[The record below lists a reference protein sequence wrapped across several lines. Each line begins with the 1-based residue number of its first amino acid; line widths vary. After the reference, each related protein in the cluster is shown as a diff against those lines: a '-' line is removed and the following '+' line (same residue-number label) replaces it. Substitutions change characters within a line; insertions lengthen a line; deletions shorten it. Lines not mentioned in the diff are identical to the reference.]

1 MKSDLMRRL
10 AAGFTAL
17 ALSVGLALPV
27 FADDAEPLPE
37 EKPTV
42 HITTMDELLQ
52 LARDCS
58 LDTYSTNRTV
68 LLEAD
73 LDLVGQGFAGI
84 PIFNGTFDGQGHTIS
99 NLNLV
104 QDGSVVGFFRYL
116 ESDAVVQDL
125 KLEGRAM
132 PEGSRRS
139 VGSVV
144 GSNAGTVKNCSFVGV
159 SSGVSKVGGIA
170 GENLAGGTIES
181 CSVTGSVYGA
191 HFVGGIVGDNHGV
204 IASCV
209 NKAGV
214 NTQVEQNE
222 IDISSLTMK
231 DLIGTENVADIT
243 DIGGVAGSSAGVV
256 KNCQNLGTVGY
267 QHMGYNVGGIVGS
280 QTGYVTA
287 CTNYGTVYARK
298 EAGGIVGQMEPNS
311 ILEYE
316 KDTLQILGEQ
326 LDELQTLVDH
336 ACDDANA
343 AASDASAQLNVLQS
357 NVTNARTALERLLQT
372 TADNVTLGQTDTTV
386 DLSELKNSL
395 KGNSDAEPT
404 PTPTPEPTPQ
414 ATETPDENVPTP
426 TPTPESAPESATASA
441 PESTS
446 ESAAASAPQS
456 ASESTPESV
465 QEPASEPTAEPA
477 PESDTETPA
486 AESAAES
493 GEERVIHG
501 QPDPQSDEATPS
513 VGIVDP
519 DFSTLGELG
528 GDTSDSDSEN
538 ATPSLGI
545 VDPDFST
552 LGDQSI
558 WNDLGNA
565 LPDSM
570 QVTVPTVEVTD
581 RDAIT
586 ASKNDLSGT
595 LNSVANTIAALNSSG
610 SSNSQ
615 TLINDVRAITKQM
628 NKIGNTLAGAGDNTA
643 DPDDLFSDVSD
654 TDTEQD
660 TTGKVSYCV
669 NHGTVDADIN
679 AGGITG
685 AMARENDLDPEDD
698 YHTAGSDSMNF
709 KLKSRV
715 VIRGCANYGEITGK
729 KQGVGGIVGNM
740 EMGSVLSSWN
750 YGNVTAADA
759 TGVGGIAG
767 TSKAT
772 IRESGAKCRLA
783 GAKQVGGI
791 AGSGYDIDTCR
802 AMVVI
807 DEGTEQLG
815 AIAGTVDDPRS
826 GNITG
831 NTFVDEGVA
840 GLDGVSYAD
849 IAAPLPFDAFAA
861 QENLPGAFKKI
872 TVHFHAKGDC
882 IAEFTLAYGG
892 SLSAEQYPEVP
903 QQDGSWGTWSDV
915 DLTNLTFDAVVEA
928 EYSDKTSVLQ
938 SEQQRDGRALLLVEG
953 SFDSNDKLTL
963 HPCEENPQPGTLESW
978 LLPVQD
984 ELAHT
989 VRYLAPH
996 DPNTLQLWLKT
1007 ADGWQAW
1014 DAQTDGSYLKFT
1026 APADATAFA
1035 VTENPVSGSRL
1046 LIAGIGAVA
1055 AVVLLL
1061 LLRRRRKRKN
1071 KKKA

>member
-1 MKSDLMRRL
+1 MKNSWMRRL
-10 AAGFTAL
+10 AAGFTAI
-17 ALSVGLALPV
+17 ALLVSFALPA
-27 FADDAEPLPE
+27 FAEDAEPLPE
-37 EKPTV
+37 EKPAV
-42 HITTMDELLQ
+42 HITTVDELLQ

-58 LDTYSTNRTV
+58 LDTYSTHRTV
-68 LLEAD
+68 LLDAD

-116 ESDAVVQDL
+116 ESDAVVQNL
-125 KLEGRAM
+125 TLQGRAM
-132 PEGSRRS
+132 PVGSRRTI
-139 VGSVV
+139 GSVA

-159 SSGVSKVGGIA
+159 SSGVSMVGGIV
-170 GENLAGGTIES
+170 GQNLSGGVVDGCT
-181 CSVTGSVYGA
+181 VTGSVYGA
-191 HFVGGIVGDNHGV
+191 HFVGGIAGDNHGV
-204 IASCV
+204 IANCV
-209 NKAGV
+209 NKASV
-214 NTQVEQNE
+214 NTKVEQNE

-326 LDELQTLVDH
+326 LEELQTLVDH

-343 AASDASAQLNVLQS
+343 AASDTSAQLNVLQS
-357 NVTNARTALERLLQT
+357 NVTNARAALERLLQT
-372 TADNVTLGQTDTTV
+372 TADNVTIGQTDTTV
-386 DLSELKNSL
+386 DLGALKDSL
-395 KGNSDAEPT
+395 KG
-404 PTPTPEPTPQ
+404 
-414 ATETPDENVPTP
+414 
-426 TPTPESAPESATASA
+426 
-441 PESTS
+441 
-446 ESAAASAPQS
+446 
-456 ASESTPESV
+456 ESTPSESP
-465 QEPASEPTAEPA
+465 EETPAPEAPASEAPAESPAQAPASEAPAEPA
-477 PESDTETPA
+477 AETPA
-486 AESAAES
+486 AEPAPAEEAPTS
-493 GEERVIHG
+493 EEEARAVHG
-501 QPDPQSDEATPS
+501 QPEPTDSDEATPS

-519 DFSTLGELG
+519 DFSTLG
-528 GDTSDSDSEN
+528 DN
-538 ATPSLGI
+538 N
-545 VDPDFST
+545 
-552 LGDQSI
+552 I
-558 WNDLGNA
+558 WSDLGEA
-565 LPDSM
+565 LPDTM

-581 RDAIT
+581 RDAIN
-586 ASKNDLSGT
+586 ASQSDLSGT

-643 DPDDLFSDVSD
+643 DPDDLYSDISD
-654 TDTEQD
+654 TDTESD
-660 TTGKVSYCV
+660 TTGKVAYCV

-698 YHTAGSDSMNF
+698 YHTTGSDSMNF

-715 VIRGCANYGEITGK
+715 VIRGCANYGEVTGK

-750 YGNVTAADA
+750 YGSITAAGA

-767 TSKAT
+767 SSKAT

-826 GNITG
+826 GDITG

-849 IAAPLPFDAFAA
+849 IAAPLPFDEFAA

-872 TVHFHAKGDC
+872 TVHFNAEGSC
-882 IAEFTLAYGG
+882 VAEFTLDYGG
-892 SLSAEQYPEVP
+892 SLTPDQFPEVP
-903 QQDGSWGTWSDV
+903 QKNGSWGVWADT
-915 DLTNLTFDAVVEA
+915 DLTNLTFDAVIEA
-928 EYSDKTSVLQ
+928 EYNDKTSVLQ
-938 SEQQRDGRALLLVEG
+938 SEQQRDGRAMLLVEG
-953 SFDSNDKLTL
+953 SFDSNDKLKL
-963 HPCEENPQPGTLESW
+963 QPCTENPQPGTLESW

-989 VRYLAPH
+989 VRYLTPH
-996 DPNTLQLWLKT
+996 DPDTMQLWLKT

-1026 APADATAFA
+1026 APADAQAFA
-1035 VTENPVSGSRL
+1035 VTENPVSTGKL
-1046 LIAGIGAVA
+1046 LAAGIAAAVLV
-1055 AVVLLL
+1055 VVLLL
-1061 LLRRRRKRKN
+1061 LRRHRKRKN

>member
-1 MKSDLMRRL
+1 MKNSWMRRL
-10 AAGFTAL
+10 AAGFTAI
-17 ALSVGLALPV
+17 ALLVSFALPV
-27 FADDAEPLPE
+27 FAEDTEPLPE

-42 HITTMDELLQ
+42 HITTVDELLQ
-52 LARDCS
+52 LAKDCS
-58 LDTYSTNRTV
+58 LDTYSTHRTV
-68 LLEAD
+68 LLDAD

-116 ESDAVVQDL
+116 ESDAVVQNL
-125 KLEGRAM
+125 TLQGRAM
-132 PEGSRRS
+132 PVGSRRTI
-139 VGSVV
+139 GSVA

-159 SSGVSKVGGIA
+159 SSGVSMVGGIV
-170 GENLAGGTIES
+170 GQNLSGGVVDGCT
-181 CSVTGSVYGA
+181 VTGSVYGA
-191 HFVGGIVGDNHGV
+191 HYVGGIAGDNHGV
-204 IASCV
+204 IANCV
-209 NKAGV
+209 NKASV
-214 NTQVEQNE
+214 NTKVEQNE
-222 IDISSLTMK
+222 IDISSLTLK

-267 QHMGYNVGGIVGS
+267 QHMCYNVGGIVGS

-326 LDELQTLVDH
+326 LEELQTLVDH

-343 AASDASAQLNVLQS
+343 AASDTSAQLNVLQS
-357 NVTNARTALERLLQT
+357 NVTNARAALERLLQT
-372 TADNVTLGQTDTTV
+372 TADNVTIGQTDTTV
-386 DLSELKNSL
+386 DLGALKDSL
-395 KGNSDAEPT
+395 KG
-404 PTPTPEPTPQ
+404 
-414 ATETPDENVPTP
+414 
-426 TPTPESAPESATASA
+426 ESAPSESPEETPA
-441 PESTS
+441 PE
-446 ESAAASAPQS
+446 AP
-456 ASESTPESV
+456 APEV
-465 QEPASEPTAEPA
+465 PAETAPAEAPAEPA
-477 PESDTETPA
+477 PAEEPTTEPA
-486 AESAAES
+486 PAESSAEEAPS
-493 GEERVIHG
+493 VSEEEARAVHG
-501 QPDPQSDEATPS
+501 QPEPTDSDEATPS
-513 VGIVDP
+513 VGVVDP
-519 DFSTLGELG
+519 G
-528 GDTSDSDSEN
+528 
-538 ATPSLGI
+538 
-545 VDPDFST
+545 FST
-552 LGDQSI
+552 LGDNNI
-558 WNDLGNA
+558 WSDLGEA
-565 LPDSM
+565 LPDTM

-581 RDAIT
+581 RDAIN
-586 ASKNDLSGT
+586 ASQSDLSGT

-643 DPDDLFSDVSD
+643 DPDDLYSDISD
-654 TDTEQD
+654 TDTESD
-660 TTGKVSYCV
+660 TTGKVAYCV

-698 YHTAGSDSMNF
+698 YHTTGSDSMNF

-715 VIRGCANYGEITGK
+715 VIRGCANYGEVTGK

-826 GNITG
+826 GDITG

-840 GLDGVSYAD
+840 GLDDVSYAD
-849 IAAPLPFDAFAA
+849 IAAPLPFDEFAA

-872 TVHFHAKGDC
+872 TVHFNAEGNC
-882 IAEFTLAYGG
+882 VAEFTLDYGG
-892 SLSAEQYPEVP
+892 SLTPDQFPEVP
-903 QQDGSWGTWSDV
+903 QKNGSWGVWADT

-928 EYSDKTSVLQ
+928 EYNDKTSVLQ

-953 SFDSNDKLTL
+953 SFDSNDKLEL
-963 HPCEENPQPGTLESW
+963 QPCAENPQPGTLESW

-989 VRYLAPH
+989 VRYLTPH
-996 DPNTLQLWLKT
+996 DPDTMQLWLKT

-1026 APADATAFA
+1026 APADAQAFA
-1035 VTENPVSGSRL
+1035 VTENPVSTGKL
-1046 LIAGIGAVA
+1046 LAAGIAAAVLV
-1055 AVVLLL
+1055 VVLLL
-1061 LLRRRRKRKN
+1061 LRRHRKRKN

>member
-1 MKSDLMRRL
+1 MKNSWMRRL
-10 AAGFTAL
+10 AAGFTAI
-17 ALSVGLALPV
+17 ALLVSFALPV

-42 HITTMDELLQ
+42 HITTVDELLQ
-52 LARDCS
+52 LAKDCS
-58 LDTYSTNRTV
+58 LDTYSTHRTV
-68 LLEAD
+68 LLDAD

-116 ESDAVVQDL
+116 ESDAVVQNL
-125 KLEGRAM
+125 TLQGRAM
-132 PEGSRRS
+132 PEGSRRT
-139 VGSVV
+139 VGSVA

-159 SSGVSKVGGIA
+159 SSGVSMVGGIV
-170 GENLAGGTIES
+170 GQNLSGGVVDGCT
-181 CSVTGSVYGA
+181 VTGSVYGA
-191 HFVGGIVGDNHGV
+191 HFVGGIAGDNHGV
-204 IASCV
+204 IANCV
-209 NKAGV
+209 NKASV
-214 NTQVEQNE
+214 NTKVEQNE
-222 IDISSLTMK
+222 IDISSLTLK

-326 LDELQTLVDH
+326 LEELQTLVDH

-343 AASDASAQLNVLQS
+343 AASDTSAQLNVLQS
-357 NVTNARTALERLLQT
+357 NVTNARAALERLLQT
-372 TADNVTLGQTDTTV
+372 TADNVTIGQTDTTV
-386 DLSELKNSL
+386 DLGALKDSL
-395 KGNSDAEPT
+395 KG
-404 PTPTPEPTPQ
+404 
-414 ATETPDENVPTP
+414 
-426 TPTPESAPESATASA
+426 ESAPSESPEETPA
-441 PESTS
+441 PET
-446 ESAAASAPQS
+446 
-456 ASESTPESV
+456 
-465 QEPASEPTAEPA
+465 PASEAPAEPA
-477 PESDTETPA
+477 PAETPA
-486 AESAAES
+486 EPAPAEEPTTEPASAESPAEEAPSASEEETRAA
-493 GEERVIHG
+493 HG
-501 QPDPQSDEATPS
+501 QPEPTDSDEATPN

-519 DFSTLGELG
+519 DFSTLG
-528 GDTSDSDSEN
+528 DN
-538 ATPSLGI
+538 N
-545 VDPDFST
+545 
-552 LGDQSI
+552 I
-558 WNDLGNA
+558 WSDLGEA
-565 LPDSM
+565 LPDTM

-581 RDAIT
+581 RDAIN
-586 ASKNDLSGT
+586 ASQSDLSGT

-643 DPDDLFSDVSD
+643 DPDDLYSDISD
-654 TDTEQD
+654 TDTESD
-660 TTGKVSYCV
+660 TTGKVAYCV

-698 YHTAGSDSMNF
+698 YHTTGSDSMNF

-715 VIRGCANYGEITGK
+715 VIRGCANYGEVTGK

-750 YGNVTAADA
+750 YGSVTAADA

-767 TSKAT
+767 SSKAT

-826 GNITG
+826 GDITG

-840 GLDGVSYAD
+840 GLDDVSYAD
-849 IAAPLPFDAFAA
+849 IAAPLPFDEFAA

-872 TVHFHAKGDC
+872 TVHFNAEGNC
-882 IAEFTLAYGG
+882 VEEFTLDYGG
-892 SLSAEQYPEVP
+892 SLTPDQFPEVP
-903 QQDGSWGTWSDV
+903 QKNGSWGVWADT

-928 EYSDKTSVLQ
+928 EYNDKTSVLQ

-953 SFDSNDKLTL
+953 SFDSNDKLEL
-963 HPCEENPQPGTLESW
+963 QPCTENPQPGTLESW

-989 VRYLAPH
+989 VRYLTPH
-996 DPNTLQLWLKT
+996 DPDTMQLWLKT

-1026 APADATAFA
+1026 APADAQAFA
-1035 VTENPVSGSRL
+1035 VTENPVSTGKL
-1046 LIAGIGAVA
+1046 LAAGIAAAVLV
-1055 AVVLLL
+1055 VVLLL
-1061 LLRRRRKRKN
+1061 LRRHRKRKN

>member
-1 MKSDLMRRL
+1 MKNSWMRRL
-10 AAGFTAL
+10 AAGFTAI
-17 ALSVGLALPV
+17 ALLVSFALPV
-27 FADDAEPLPE
+27 FAEDTEPLPE

-42 HITTMDELLQ
+42 HITTVDELLQ
-52 LARDCS
+52 LAKDCS
-58 LDTYSTNRTV
+58 LDTYSTHRTV
-68 LLEAD
+68 LLDAD

-116 ESDAVVQDL
+116 ESDAVVQNL
-125 KLEGRAM
+125 TLQGRAM
-132 PEGSRRS
+132 PVGSRRTI
-139 VGSVV
+139 GSVA

-159 SSGVSKVGGIA
+159 SSGVSMVGGIV
-170 GENLAGGTIES
+170 GQNLSGGVVDGCT
-181 CSVTGSVYGA
+181 VTGSVYGA
-191 HFVGGIVGDNHGV
+191 HFVGGIAGDNHGV
-204 IASCV
+204 IANCV
-209 NKAGV
+209 NKASV
-214 NTQVEQNE
+214 NTKVEQNE
-222 IDISSLTMK
+222 IDISSLTLK

-326 LDELQTLVDH
+326 LEELQTLVDH

-343 AASDASAQLNVLQS
+343 AASDTSAQLNVLQS
-357 NVTNARTALERLLQT
+357 NVTNARAALERLLQT
-372 TADNVTLGQTDTTV
+372 TADNVTIGQTDTTV
-386 DLSELKNSL
+386 DLGALKDSL
-395 KGNSDAEPT
+395 KGEST
-404 PTPTPEPTPQ
+404 PSESTE
-414 ATETPDENVPTP
+414 ETPAPEAPASEAP
-426 TPTPESAPESATASA
+426 AESAPAE
-441 PESTS
+441 
-446 ESAAASAPQS
+446 
-456 ASESTPESV
+456 TP
-465 QEPASEPTAEPA
+465 AEPA
-477 PESDTETPA
+477 PAEEPTTEPA
-486 AESAAES
+486 PAESPAEEVPS
-493 GEERVIHG
+493 ASEEEARAVHG
-501 QPDPQSDEATPS
+501 QPEPTDSDEATPS
-513 VGIVDP
+513 VGV
-519 DFSTLGELG
+519 
-528 GDTSDSDSEN
+528 
-538 ATPSLGI
+538 

-552 LGDQSI
+552 LGDNNI
-558 WNDLGNA
+558 WSDLGEA
-565 LPDSM
+565 LPDTM

-581 RDAIT
+581 RDAIN
-586 ASKNDLSGT
+586 ASQSDLSGT

-643 DPDDLFSDVSD
+643 DPDDLYSDISD
-654 TDTEQD
+654 TDTESD
-660 TTGKVSYCV
+660 TTGKVAYCV

-698 YHTAGSDSMNF
+698 YHTTGSDSMNF

-715 VIRGCANYGEITGK
+715 VIRGCANYGEVTGK
-729 KQGVGGIVGNM
+729 KQGFGGIVGNM

-750 YGNVTAADA
+750 YGSIIAADA
-759 TGVGGIAG
+759 IGVGGIAG
-767 TSKAT
+767 SSKAT

-826 GNITG
+826 GDITG

-840 GLDGVSYAD
+840 GLDDVSYAD
-849 IAAPLPFDAFAA
+849 IAAPLPFDEFAA

-872 TVHFHAKGDC
+872 TVHFTAEGNC
-882 IAEFTLAYGG
+882 VAEFTLDYGG
-892 SLSAEQYPEVP
+892 SLTPDQFPEVP
-903 QQDGSWGTWSDV
+903 QKNGSWGVWTDT

-928 EYSDKTSVLQ
+928 EYNDKTSVLQ

-953 SFDSNDKLTL
+953 SFDSNDKLEL
-963 HPCEENPQPGTLESW
+963 QPCTENPQPGTLESW

-989 VRYLAPH
+989 VRYLTPH
-996 DPNTLQLWLKT
+996 DPDTMQLWLKT

-1026 APADATAFA
+1026 APADAQAFA
-1035 VTENPVSGSRL
+1035 VTETPVSTGKL
-1046 LIAGIGAVA
+1046 LAAGIAAAVLV
-1055 AVVLLL
+1055 VVLLL
-1061 LLRRRRKRKN
+1061 LRRHRKRKN

>member
-1 MKSDLMRRL
+1 MKNSWMRRL
-10 AAGFTAL
+10 AAGFTAI
-17 ALSVGLALPV
+17 ALLVSFALPV

-42 HITTMDELLQ
+42 HITTVDELLQ

-58 LDTYSTNRTV
+58 LDTYSTHRTV
-68 LLEAD
+68 LLDAD

-116 ESDAVVQDL
+116 ESDAVVQNL
-125 KLEGRAM
+125 TLQGRAM
-132 PEGSRRS
+132 PEGSRRTI
-139 VGSVV
+139 GSVA

-159 SSGVSKVGGIA
+159 SSGVSMVGGIV
-170 GENLAGGTIES
+170 GQNLSGGVVDGCT
-181 CSVTGSVYGA
+181 VTGSVYGA
-191 HFVGGIVGDNHGV
+191 HFVGGIAGDNHGV
-204 IASCV
+204 IANCV
-209 NKAGV
+209 NKASV
-214 NTQVEQNE
+214 NTKVEQNE
-222 IDISSLTMK
+222 IDISSLTLK

-326 LDELQTLVDH
+326 LEELQTLVDH

-343 AASDASAQLNVLQS
+343 AASDTSAQLNVLQS
-357 NVTNARTALERLLQT
+357 NVTNARAALERLLQT
-372 TADNVTLGQTDTTV
+372 TADNVTIGQTDTTV
-386 DLSELKNSL
+386 DLGALKDSL
-395 KGNSDAEPT
+395 KG
-404 PTPTPEPTPQ
+404 
-414 ATETPDENVPTP
+414 
-426 TPTPESAPESATASA
+426 ESAP
-441 PESTS
+441 
-446 ESAAASAPQS
+446 
-456 ASESTPESV
+456 SESTEETPAPET
-465 QEPASEPTAEPA
+465 PASEAPAESAPAETPAEPA
-477 PESDTETPA
+477 PAEEPTTEPA
-486 AESAAES
+486 PAESPAEEVPS
-493 GEERVIHG
+493 ASEEETRAVHG
-501 QPDPQSDEATPS
+501 QPEPTDSDEATPS

-519 DFSTLGELG
+519 DFSTLG
-528 GDTSDSDSEN
+528 DN
-538 ATPSLGI
+538 N
-545 VDPDFST
+545 
-552 LGDQSI
+552 I
-558 WNDLGNA
+558 WSDLGEA
-565 LPDSM
+565 LPDTM

-581 RDAIT
+581 RDAIN
-586 ASKNDLSGT
+586 ASQSDLSGT

-643 DPDDLFSDVSD
+643 DPDDLYSDISD
-654 TDTEQD
+654 TDTESD
-660 TTGKVSYCV
+660 TTGKVAYCV

-698 YHTAGSDSMNF
+698 YHTTGSDSMNF

-715 VIRGCANYGEITGK
+715 VIRGCANYGEVTGK

-826 GNITG
+826 GDITG

-840 GLDGVSYAD
+840 GLDDVSYAD
-849 IAAPLPFDAFAA
+849 IAAPLPFDEFAA

-872 TVHFHAKGDC
+872 TVHFNAEGNC
-882 IAEFTLAYGG
+882 VAEFTLDYGG
-892 SLSAEQYPEVP
+892 SLTPDQFPEVP
-903 QQDGSWGTWSDV
+903 QKNGSWGVWTDT
-915 DLTNLTFDAVVEA
+915 DLTNLTFDAVVGA
-928 EYSDKTSVLQ
+928 EYNDKTSVLQ

-953 SFDSNDKLTL
+953 SFDSNDKLEL
-963 HPCEENPQPGTLESW
+963 QPCTENPQPGTLESW

-989 VRYLAPH
+989 VRYLTPH
-996 DPNTLQLWLKT
+996 DPDTMQLWLKT

-1026 APADATAFA
+1026 APADAQAFA
-1035 VTENPVSGSRL
+1035 VTENPVSTGKL
-1046 LIAGIGAVA
+1046 LAAGIAAAVLV
-1055 AVVLLL
+1055 VVLLL
-1061 LLRRRRKRKN
+1061 LRRHRKRKN

>member
-1 MKSDLMRRL
+1 MKNSWMRRL
-10 AAGFTAL
+10 AAGFTAI
-17 ALSVGLALPV
+17 ALLVSFALPV
-27 FADDAEPLPE
+27 FAEDTEPLPE

-42 HITTMDELLQ
+42 HITTVDELLQ
-52 LARDCS
+52 LAKDCS
-58 LDTYSTNRTV
+58 LDTYSTHRTV
-68 LLEAD
+68 LLDAD

-116 ESDAVVQDL
+116 ESDAVVQNL
-125 KLEGRAM
+125 TLQGRAM
-132 PEGSRRS
+132 PVGSRRTI
-139 VGSVV
+139 GSVA

-159 SSGVSKVGGIA
+159 SSGVSMVGGIV
-170 GENLAGGTIES
+170 GQNLSGGVVDGCT
-181 CSVTGSVYGA
+181 VTGSVYGA
-191 HFVGGIVGDNHGV
+191 HFVGGIAGDNHGV
-204 IASCV
+204 IANCV
-209 NKAGV
+209 NKASV
-214 NTQVEQNE
+214 NTKVEQNE
-222 IDISSLTMK
+222 IDISSLTLK

-326 LDELQTLVDH
+326 LEELQTLVDH

-343 AASDASAQLNVLQS
+343 AASDTSAQLNVLQS
-357 NVTNARTALERLLQT
+357 NVTNARAALERLLQT
-372 TADNVTLGQTDTTV
+372 TADNVTIGQTDTTV
-386 DLSELKNSL
+386 DLGALKDSL
-395 KGNSDAEPT
+395 KGEST
-404 PTPTPEPTPQ
+404 PSESTE
-414 ATETPDENVPTP
+414 ETPAPEAPASEAP
-426 TPTPESAPESATASA
+426 AESAPAE
-441 PESTS
+441 
-446 ESAAASAPQS
+446 
-456 ASESTPESV
+456 TP
-465 QEPASEPTAEPA
+465 AEPA
-477 PESDTETPA
+477 PAEEPTTEPA
-486 AESAAES
+486 PAESPAEEVPS
-493 GEERVIHG
+493 ASEEEARAVHG
-501 QPDPQSDEATPS
+501 QPEPTDSDEATPS
-513 VGIVDP
+513 VGV
-519 DFSTLGELG
+519 
-528 GDTSDSDSEN
+528 
-538 ATPSLGI
+538 

-552 LGDQSI
+552 LGDNNI
-558 WNDLGNA
+558 WSDLGEA
-565 LPDSM
+565 LPDTM

-581 RDAIT
+581 RDAIN
-586 ASKNDLSGT
+586 ASQSDLSGT

-643 DPDDLFSDVSD
+643 DPDDLYSDISD
-654 TDTEQD
+654 TDTESD
-660 TTGKVSYCV
+660 TTGKVAYCV

-698 YHTAGSDSMNF
+698 YHTTGSDSMNF

-715 VIRGCANYGEITGK
+715 VIRGCANYGEVTGK
-729 KQGVGGIVGNM
+729 KQGFGGIVGNM

-750 YGNVTAADA
+750 YGSIIAADA
-759 TGVGGIAG
+759 IGVGGIAG
-767 TSKAT
+767 SSKAT

-826 GNITG
+826 GDITG

-840 GLDGVSYAD
+840 GLDDVSYAD
-849 IAAPLPFDAFAA
+849 IAAPLPFDEFAA

-872 TVHFHAKGDC
+872 TVHFTAEGNC
-882 IAEFTLAYGG
+882 VAEFTLDYGG
-892 SLSAEQYPEVP
+892 SLTPDQFPEVP
-903 QQDGSWGTWSDV
+903 QKNGSWGVWTDT

-928 EYSDKTSVLQ
+928 EYNDKTSVLQ

-953 SFDSNDKLTL
+953 SFDSNDKLEL
-963 HPCEENPQPGTLESW
+963 QPCTENPQPGTLESW

-989 VRYLAPH
+989 VRYLTPH
-996 DPNTLQLWLKT
+996 DPDTMQLWLKT

-1026 APADATAFA
+1026 APADAQAFA
-1035 VTENPVSGSRL
+1035 VTENPVSTGKL
-1046 LIAGIGAVA
+1046 LAAGIAAAVLV
-1055 AVVLLL
+1055 VVLLL
-1061 LLRRRRKRKN
+1061 LRRHRKRKN

>member
-1 MKSDLMRRL
+1 MKNSWMRRL
-10 AAGFTAL
+10 AAGFTAI
-17 ALSVGLALPV
+17 ALLVSFALPV
-27 FADDAEPLPE
+27 FAEDAEPLPE

-42 HITTMDELLQ
+42 HITTVDELLQ
-52 LARDCS
+52 LAKDCS
-58 LDTYSTNRTV
+58 LDTYSTHRTV
-68 LLEAD
+68 LLDAD

-116 ESDAVVQDL
+116 ESDAVVQNL
-125 KLEGRAM
+125 TLQGRAM
-132 PEGSRRS
+132 PVGSRRI
-139 VGSVV
+139 VGSVA

-159 SSGVSKVGGIA
+159 SSGVSMVGGIV
-170 GENLAGGTIES
+170 GQNLSGGVVDGCT
-181 CSVTGSVYGA
+181 VTGSVYGA
-191 HFVGGIVGDNHGV
+191 HFVGGIAGDNHGV
-204 IASCV
+204 IANCV
-209 NKAGV
+209 NKASV
-214 NTQVEQNE
+214 NTKVEQNE
-222 IDISSLTMK
+222 IDISSLTLK

-326 LDELQTLVDH
+326 LEELQTLVDH

-343 AASDASAQLNVLQS
+343 AASDTSAQLNVLQS
-357 NVTNARTALERLLQT
+357 NVTNARAALERLLQT
-372 TADNVTLGQTDTTV
+372 TADNVTIGQTDTTV
-386 DLSELKNSL
+386 DLGALKDSL
-395 KGNSDAEPT
+395 KG
-404 PTPTPEPTPQ
+404 
-414 ATETPDENVPTP
+414 
-426 TPTPESAPESATASA
+426 ESAPSESTEETPA
-441 PESTS
+441 PETPA
-446 ESAAASAPQS
+446 ESS
-456 ASESTPESV
+456 ASEEAAETAPAETP
-465 QEPASEPTAEPA
+465 AEPA
-477 PESDTETPA
+477 PAEEPTTEPA
-486 AESAAES
+486 PAESTAEEVPS
-493 GEERVIHG
+493 ASEEETRAVHG
-501 QPDPQSDEATPS
+501 QPEPTDSDEATPS

-519 DFSTLGELG
+519 DFSTLG
-528 GDTSDSDSEN
+528 DN
-538 ATPSLGI
+538 N
-545 VDPDFST
+545 
-552 LGDQSI
+552 I
-558 WNDLGNA
+558 WSDLGEA
-565 LPDSM
+565 LPDTM

-581 RDAIT
+581 RDAIN
-586 ASKNDLSGT
+586 ASQSDLSGT

-643 DPDDLFSDVSD
+643 DPDDLYSDISD
-654 TDTEQD
+654 TDTESD
-660 TTGKVSYCV
+660 TTGKVAYCV

-698 YHTAGSDSMNF
+698 YHTTGSDSMNF

-715 VIRGCANYGEITGK
+715 VIRGCANYGEVTGK

-750 YGNVTAADA
+750 YGSITAADA

-826 GNITG
+826 GDITG

-849 IAAPLPFDAFAA
+849 IAAPLSFDEFAA

-872 TVHFHAKGDC
+872 TVHFNAEGNC
-882 IAEFTLAYGG
+882 VAEFTLDYGG
-892 SLSAEQYPEVP
+892 SLTPDQFPEVP
-903 QQDGSWGTWSDV
+903 QKNGSWGVWTDT

-928 EYSDKTSVLQ
+928 EYNDKTSVLQ

-953 SFDSNDKLTL
+953 SFDSNDKLEL
-963 HPCEENPQPGTLESW
+963 QPCAENPQPGTLESW

-989 VRYLAPH
+989 VRYLTPH
-996 DPNTLQLWLKT
+996 DPDTMQLWLKT

-1026 APADATAFA
+1026 APADAQAFA
-1035 VTENPVSGSRL
+1035 VTENPVSTGKL
-1046 LIAGIGAVA
+1046 LAAGIAAAVLV
-1055 AVVLLL
+1055 VVLLL
-1061 LLRRRRKRKN
+1061 LRRHRKRKN

>member
-1 MKSDLMRRL
+1 MKNSWMRRL
-10 AAGFTAL
+10 AAGFTAI
-17 ALSVGLALPV
+17 ALLVSFALPV
-27 FADDAEPLPE
+27 FAEDAEPLPE

-42 HITTMDELLQ
+42 HITTVDELLQ

-58 LDTYSTNRTV
+58 LDTYSTHRTV
-68 LLEAD
+68 LLDAD

-116 ESDAVVQDL
+116 ESDAVVQNL
-125 KLEGRAM
+125 TLQGRAM
-132 PEGSRRS
+132 PEGSRRTI
-139 VGSVV
+139 GSVA
-144 GSNAGTVKNCSFVGV
+144 GSNAGTVRNCSFVGV
-159 SSGVSKVGGIA
+159 SSGVSMVGGIV
-170 GENLAGGTIES
+170 GQNLSGGVVDGCT
-181 CSVTGSVYGA
+181 VTGSVYGA
-191 HFVGGIVGDNHGV
+191 HFVGGIAGDNHGV
-204 IASCV
+204 IANCV
-209 NKAGV
+209 NKASV
-214 NTQVEQNE
+214 NTKVEQNE
-222 IDISSLTMK
+222 IDISSLTLK

-311 ILEYE
+311 TLEYE

-326 LDELQTLVDH
+326 LEELQTLVDH

-343 AASDASAQLNVLQS
+343 AASDTSAQLNVLQS
-357 NVTNARTALERLLQT
+357 NVTNARAALERLLQT
-372 TADNVTLGQTDTTV
+372 TADNVTIGQTDTTV
-386 DLSELKNSL
+386 DLGALKDSL
-395 KGNSDAEPT
+395 KG
-404 PTPTPEPTPQ
+404 
-414 ATETPDENVPTP
+414 
-426 TPTPESAPESATASA
+426 ESAPEETPA
-441 PESTS
+441 PE
-446 ESAAASAPQS
+446 AP
-456 ASESTPESV
+456 APEAPAETAPAETP
-465 QEPASEPTAEPA
+465 AEPA
-477 PESDTETPA
+477 P
-486 AESAAES
+486 AESPAEEVPS
-493 GEERVIHG
+493 ASEEEARAVHG
-501 QPDPQSDEATPS
+501 QPEPTDSDEATPN

-519 DFSTLGELG
+519 DFSTLG
-528 GDTSDSDSEN
+528 DN
-538 ATPSLGI
+538 N
-545 VDPDFST
+545 
-552 LGDQSI
+552 I
-558 WNDLGNA
+558 WSDLGEA
-565 LPDSM
+565 LPDTM

-581 RDAIT
+581 RDAIN
-586 ASKNDLSGT
+586 ASQSDLSGT

-628 NKIGNTLAGAGDNTA
+628 NKIGNTLAGAGDNAA
-643 DPDDLFSDVSD
+643 DPDDLYSDISD
-654 TDTEQD
+654 TDTESD
-660 TTGKVSYCV
+660 TTGKVAYCV

-698 YHTAGSDSMNF
+698 YHTTGSDSMNF

-715 VIRGCANYGEITGK
+715 VIRGCANYGEVTGK

-759 TGVGGIAG
+759 AGVGGIAG

-826 GNITG
+826 GDITG

-840 GLDGVSYAD
+840 GLDNVSYAD
-849 IAAPLPFDAFAA
+849 IAAPLPFDEFAA

-872 TVHFHAKGDC
+872 TVHFNAEGNC
-882 IAEFTLAYGG
+882 VEEFTLDYGG
-892 SLSAEQYPEVP
+892 SLTPDQFPEVP
-903 QQDGSWGTWSDV
+903 QKNGSWGVWADT

-928 EYSDKTSVLQ
+928 EYNDKTSVLQ

-953 SFDSNDKLTL
+953 SFDSNDKLEL
-963 HPCEENPQPGTLESW
+963 QPCTENPQPGTLESW

-989 VRYLAPH
+989 VRYLTPH
-996 DPNTLQLWLKT
+996 DPDTMQLWLKT

-1026 APADATAFA
+1026 APADAQAFA
-1035 VTENPVSGSRL
+1035 VTENPVSTGKL
-1046 LIAGIGAVA
+1046 LAAGIAAAVLV
-1055 AVVLLL
+1055 VVLLL
-1061 LLRRRRKRKN
+1061 LRRHRKRKN

>member
-1 MKSDLMRRL
+1 MKNSWMRRL
-10 AAGFTAL
+10 AAGFTAI
-17 ALSVGLALPV
+17 ALLVSFALPV
-27 FADDAEPLPE
+27 FAEDAEPLPE

-42 HITTMDELLQ
+42 HITTVDELLQ
-52 LARDCS
+52 LAKDCS
-58 LDTYSTNRTV
+58 LDTYSTHRTV
-68 LLEAD
+68 LLDAD

-116 ESDAVVQDL
+116 ESDAVVQNL
-125 KLEGRAM
+125 TLQGRAM
-132 PEGSRRS
+132 PEGSRRTI
-139 VGSVV
+139 GSVA

-159 SSGVSKVGGIA
+159 SSGVSMVGGIV
-170 GENLAGGTIES
+170 GQNLSGGVVDG

-191 HFVGGIVGDNHGV
+191 HFVGGIAGDNHGV
-204 IASCV
+204 IANCV
-209 NKAGV
+209 NKASV
-214 NTQVEQNE
+214 NTKVEQNE
-222 IDISSLTMK
+222 IDISSLTIK

-326 LDELQTLVDH
+326 LEELQTLVDH

-357 NVTNARTALERLLQT
+357 NVTNARAALEHLLQT
-372 TADNVTLGQTDTTV
+372 TADNVTIGQTDTTV
-386 DLSELKNSL
+386 DLGALKDSL
-395 KGNSDAEPT
+395 KG
-404 PTPTPEPTPQ
+404 
-414 ATETPDENVPTP
+414 
-426 TPTPESAPESATASA
+426 ESAPSESPEETPA
-441 PESTS
+441 PETPA
-446 ESAAASAPQS
+446 ESSA
-456 ASESTPESV
+456 E
-465 QEPASEPTAEPA
+465 EPASEAPAETPAEPA
-477 PESDTETPA
+477 PAEEPTTEPGP
-486 AESAAES
+486 AESPAEEVPS
-493 GEERVIHG
+493 ASEEETRAVHG
-501 QPDPQSDEATPS
+501 QPEPTDSDEATPS

-519 DFSTLGELG
+519 GFSTVGDNNIWSDLGE
-528 GDTSDSDSEN
+528 
-538 ATPSLGI
+538 
-545 VDPDFST
+545 
-552 LGDQSI
+552 
-558 WNDLGNA
+558 A
-565 LPDSM
+565 LPDTM

-581 RDAIT
+581 RDAIN
-586 ASKNDLSGT
+586 ASQSDLSGT

-643 DPDDLFSDVSD
+643 DPDDLYSDISD
-654 TDTEQD
+654 TDTESD
-660 TTGKVSYCV
+660 TTGKVAYCV

-698 YHTAGSDSMNF
+698 YHTTGSDSMNF

-715 VIRGCANYGEITGK
+715 VIRGCANYGEVTGK

-750 YGNVTAADA
+750 YGNITAADA

-783 GAKQVGGI
+783 GAKQIGGI

-826 GNITG
+826 GDITG

-840 GLDGVSYAD
+840 GLDNVSYAD
-849 IAAPLPFDAFAA
+849 IAAPLPFDEFAA
-861 QENLPGAFKKI
+861 QENLPGAFQKI
-872 TVHFHAKGDC
+872 TVHFTAEGNC
-882 IAEFTLAYGG
+882 VAEFTLDYGG
-892 SLSAEQYPEVP
+892 SLTPDQFPEVP
-903 QQDGSWGTWSDV
+903 QQDGRWGVWADT

-928 EYSDKTSVLQ
+928 EYNDKTSVLQ

-953 SFDSNDKLTL
+953 SFDSDDKLEL
-963 HPCEENPQPGTLESW
+963 QPCTENPQPGTLESW

-989 VRYLAPH
+989 VRYLTPH
-996 DPNTLQLWLKT
+996 DPDTMQLWLKT

-1026 APADATAFA
+1026 APADAQAFA
-1035 VTENPVSGSRL
+1035 VTENPVSTGKL
-1046 LIAGIGAVA
+1046 LAAGIAAAVLV
-1055 AVVLLL
+1055 VVLLL
-1061 LLRRRRKRKN
+1061 LRRHRKRKN

>member
-1 MKSDLMRRL
+1 MKNSWMRRL
-10 AAGFTAL
+10 AAGFTAI
-17 ALSVGLALPV
+17 ALLVSFALPV
-27 FADDAEPLPE
+27 FAEDTEPLPE

-42 HITTMDELLQ
+42 HITTVDELLQ
-52 LARDCS
+52 LAKDCS
-58 LDTYSTNRTV
+58 LDTYSTHRTV
-68 LLEAD
+68 LLDAD

-116 ESDAVVQDL
+116 ESDAVVQNL
-125 KLEGRAM
+125 TLQGRAM
-132 PEGSRRS
+132 PEGSRRTI
-139 VGSVV
+139 GSVA

-159 SSGVSKVGGIA
+159 SSGVSMVGGIV
-170 GENLAGGTIES
+170 GQNLSGGVVDGCT
-181 CSVTGSVYGA
+181 VTGSVYGA
-191 HFVGGIVGDNHGV
+191 HYVGGIAGDNHGV
-204 IASCV
+204 IANCV
-209 NKAGV
+209 NKASV
-214 NTQVEQNE
+214 NTKVEQNE
-222 IDISSLTMK
+222 IDISSLTLK

-326 LDELQTLVDH
+326 LEELQTLVDH

-357 NVTNARTALERLLQT
+357 NVTNARAALEHLLQT
-372 TADNVTLGQTDTTV
+372 TADNVTIGQTDTTV
-386 DLSELKNSL
+386 DLGALKDSL
-395 KGNSDAEPT
+395 KG
-404 PTPTPEPTPQ
+404 
-414 ATETPDENVPTP
+414 
-426 TPTPESAPESATASA
+426 ESAPSESPEETPA
-441 PESTS
+441 PETPA
-446 ESAAASAPQS
+446 ESSA
-456 ASESTPESV
+456 E
-465 QEPASEPTAEPA
+465 EPASEAPAETPAEPA
-477 PESDTETPA
+477 PAEEPTTEPGP
-486 AESAAES
+486 AESPAEEVPS
-493 GEERVIHG
+493 ASEEETRAVHG
-501 QPDPQSDEATPS
+501 QPEPTDSDEATPS

-519 DFSTLGELG
+519 GFSTVGDNNIWSDLGE
-528 GDTSDSDSEN
+528 
-538 ATPSLGI
+538 
-545 VDPDFST
+545 
-552 LGDQSI
+552 
-558 WNDLGNA
+558 A
-565 LPDSM
+565 LPDTM

-581 RDAIT
+581 RDAIN
-586 ASKNDLSGT
+586 ASQSDLSGT

-643 DPDDLFSDVSD
+643 DPDDLYSDISD
-654 TDTEQD
+654 TDTESD
-660 TTGKVSYCV
+660 TTGKVAYCV

-698 YHTAGSDSMNF
+698 YHTTGSDSMNF

-715 VIRGCANYGEITGK
+715 VIRGCANYGEVTGK

-750 YGNVTAADA
+750 YGNITAADA

-783 GAKQVGGI
+783 GAKQIGGI

-826 GNITG
+826 GDITG

-840 GLDGVSYAD
+840 GLDNVSYAD
-849 IAAPLPFDAFAA
+849 IAAPLPFDEFAA
-861 QENLPGAFKKI
+861 QENLPGAFQKI
-872 TVHFHAKGDC
+872 TVHFTAEGNC
-882 IAEFTLAYGG
+882 VAEFTLDYGG
-892 SLSAEQYPEVP
+892 SLTPDQFPEVP
-903 QQDGSWGTWSDV
+903 QQDGRWGVWADT

-928 EYSDKTSVLQ
+928 EYNDKTSVLQ

-953 SFDSNDKLTL
+953 SFDSDDKLEL
-963 HPCEENPQPGTLESW
+963 QPCTENPQPGTLESW

-989 VRYLAPH
+989 VRYLTPH
-996 DPNTLQLWLKT
+996 DPDTMQLWLKT

-1026 APADATAFA
+1026 APADAQAFA
-1035 VTENPVSGSRL
+1035 VTENPVSTGKL
-1046 LIAGIGAVA
+1046 LAAGIAAAVLV
-1055 AVVLLL
+1055 VVLLL
-1061 LLRRRRKRKN
+1061 LRRHRKRKN

>member
-1 MKSDLMRRL
+1 MKNSWMRRL
-10 AAGFTAL
+10 AAGITAI
-17 ALSVGLALPV
+17 ALLVSFALPV
-27 FADDAEPLPE
+27 FAEDAEPLPE

-42 HITTMDELLQ
+42 HITTVDELLQ
-52 LARDCS
+52 LAKDCS
-58 LDTYSTNRTV
+58 LDTYSTHRTV
-68 LLEAD
+68 LLDAD

-84 PIFNGTFDGQGHTIS
+84 SIFNGTFDGQGHTIS

-116 ESDAVVQDL
+116 ESDAVVQNL
-125 KLEGRAM
+125 TLQGRAM
-132 PEGSRRS
+132 PEGSRRTI
-139 VGSVV
+139 GSVA

-159 SSGVSKVGGIA
+159 SSGVSMVGGIV
-170 GENLAGGTIES
+170 GQNLSGGVVDGCT
-181 CSVTGSVYGA
+181 VTGSVYGA
-191 HFVGGIVGDNHGV
+191 HFVGGIAGDNHGV
-204 IASCV
+204 IANCV
-209 NKAGV
+209 NKASV
-214 NTQVEQNE
+214 NTKVEQNE
-222 IDISSLTMK
+222 IDISSLTLK

-311 ILEYE
+311 TLEYE

-326 LDELQTLVDH
+326 LEELQTLVDH

-343 AASDASAQLNVLQS
+343 AASDTSAQLNVLQS
-357 NVTNARTALERLLQT
+357 NVTNARAALERLLQT
-372 TADNVTLGQTDTTV
+372 TADNVTIGQTDTTV
-386 DLSELKNSL
+386 DLGALKDSL
-395 KGNSDAEPT
+395 KG
-404 PTPTPEPTPQ
+404 
-414 ATETPDENVPTP
+414 
-426 TPTPESAPESATASA
+426 ESAPSESPEETPA
-441 PESTS
+441 PE
-446 ESAAASAPQS
+446 A
-456 ASESTPESV
+456 
-465 QEPASEPTAEPA
+465 PASEAPAESAPAEAPAEPA
-477 PESDTETPA
+477 PAEEPTTESAP
-486 AESAAES
+486 AESPAEEVPS
-493 GEERVIHG
+493 ASEEETRAVHG
-501 QPDPQSDEATPS
+501 QPEPTDSDEATPS

-519 DFSTLGELG
+519 DFSTLG
-528 GDTSDSDSEN
+528 DN
-538 ATPSLGI
+538 N
-545 VDPDFST
+545 
-552 LGDQSI
+552 I
-558 WNDLGNA
+558 WSDLGEA
-565 LPDSM
+565 LPDTM

-581 RDAIT
+581 RDAIN
-586 ASKNDLSGT
+586 ASQSDLSGT

-628 NKIGNTLAGAGDNTA
+628 NKIGNTLAGAGDNTG
-643 DPDDLFSDVSD
+643 DPDNLYSDISD
-654 TDTEQD
+654 TDTESD
-660 TTGKVSYCV
+660 TTGKVAYCV

-698 YHTAGSDSMNF
+698 YHTTGSDSMNF

-715 VIRGCANYGEITGK
+715 VIRGCANYGEVTGK

-826 GNITG
+826 GDITG

-840 GLDGVSYAD
+840 GLDDVSYAD
-849 IAAPLPFDAFAA
+849 IAAPLPFDEFAA

-872 TVHFHAKGDC
+872 TVHFNAEGNC
-882 IAEFTLAYGG
+882 VEEFTLDYGG
-892 SLSAEQYPEVP
+892 SLTPDQFPEVP
-903 QQDGSWGTWSDV
+903 QKNGSWGVWADT

-928 EYSDKTSVLQ
+928 EYNDKTSVLQ

-953 SFDSNDKLTL
+953 SFDSNDKLEL
-963 HPCEENPQPGTLESW
+963 QPCTENPQPGTLESW

-989 VRYLAPH
+989 VRYLTPH
-996 DPNTLQLWLKT
+996 DPGTMQLWLKT

-1026 APADATAFA
+1026 APADAQAFA
-1035 VTENPVSGSRL
+1035 VTENPVSTGKL
-1046 LIAGIGAVA
+1046 LAAGIAAAVLV
-1055 AVVLLL
+1055 VVLLL
-1061 LLRRRRKRKN
+1061 LRRHRKRKN

>member
-1 MKSDLMRRL
+1 MKNSWMRRL
-10 AAGFTAL
+10 AAGFTAI
-17 ALSVGLALPV
+17 ALLVSFALPV
-27 FADDAEPLPE
+27 FAEDAEPLPE

-42 HITTMDELLQ
+42 HITTVDELLQ
-52 LARDCS
+52 LAKDCS
-58 LDTYSTNRTV
+58 LDTYSTHRTV
-68 LLEAD
+68 LLDAD

-116 ESDAVVQDL
+116 ESDAVVQNL
-125 KLEGRAM
+125 TLQGRAM
-132 PEGSRRS
+132 PEGSRRTI
-139 VGSVV
+139 GSVA

-159 SSGVSKVGGIA
+159 SSGVSMVGGIV
-170 GENLAGGTIES
+170 GQNLSGGVVDGCT
-181 CSVTGSVYGA
+181 VTGSVYGA
-191 HFVGGIVGDNHGV
+191 HYVGGIAGDNHGV
-204 IASCV
+204 IANCV
-209 NKAGV
+209 NKASV
-214 NTQVEQNE
+214 NTKVEQNE
-222 IDISSLTMK
+222 IDISSLTLK

-326 LDELQTLVDH
+326 LEELQTLVDH

-343 AASDASAQLNVLQS
+343 AASDTSAQLNVLQS
-357 NVTNARTALERLLQT
+357 NVTNARAALERLLQT
-372 TADNVTLGQTDTTV
+372 TADNVTIGQTDTTV
-386 DLSELKNSL
+386 DLGALKDSL
-395 KGNSDAEPT
+395 KG
-404 PTPTPEPTPQ
+404 
-414 ATETPDENVPTP
+414 
-426 TPTPESAPESATASA
+426 ESAPSESPEETPA
-441 PESTS
+441 PE
-446 ESAAASAPQS
+446 AP
-456 ASESTPESV
+456 APEV
-465 QEPASEPTAEPA
+465 PAETAPAEAPAEPA
-477 PESDTETPA
+477 PAEEPTTEPA
-486 AESAAES
+486 PAESSAEEAPS
-493 GEERVIHG
+493 VSEEEARAVHG
-501 QPDPQSDEATPS
+501 QPEPTDSDEATPS
-513 VGIVDP
+513 VGVVDP
-519 DFSTLGELG
+519 G
-528 GDTSDSDSEN
+528 
-538 ATPSLGI
+538 
-545 VDPDFST
+545 FST
-552 LGDQSI
+552 LGDNNI
-558 WNDLGNA
+558 WSDLGEA
-565 LPDSM
+565 LPDTM

-581 RDAIT
+581 RDAIN
-586 ASKNDLSGT
+586 ASQSDLSGT

-643 DPDDLFSDVSD
+643 DPDDLYSDISD
-654 TDTEQD
+654 TDTESD
-660 TTGKVSYCV
+660 TTGKVAYCV

-715 VIRGCANYGEITGK
+715 VIRGCANYGEVTGK
-729 KQGVGGIVGNM
+729 KQGFGGIVGNM

-750 YGNVTAADA
+750 YGSVTAADA

-826 GNITG
+826 GDITG

-840 GLDGVSYAD
+840 GLDDVSYAD
-849 IAAPLPFDAFAA
+849 IAAPLPFDEFAT

-872 TVHFHAKGDC
+872 TVHFNAEGNC
-882 IAEFTLAYGG
+882 VEEFTLDYGG
-892 SLSAEQYPEVP
+892 SLTPDQFPEVP
-903 QQDGSWGTWSDV
+903 QKNGSWGVWADT

-928 EYSDKTSVLQ
+928 EYNDKTSVLQ
-938 SEQQRDGRALLLVEG
+938 SEQQRDGRALLMVEG
-953 SFDSNDKLTL
+953 SFDSNDKLEL
-963 HPCEENPQPGTLESW
+963 QPCTENPQPGTLESW

-989 VRYLAPH
+989 VRYLTPH
-996 DPNTLQLWLKT
+996 DPDTMQLWLKT

-1026 APADATAFA
+1026 APADAQAFA
-1035 VTENPVSGSRL
+1035 VTENPVSTGKL
-1046 LIAGIGAVA
+1046 LAAGIAAAVLV
-1055 AVVLLL
+1055 VVLLL
-1061 LLRRRRKRKN
+1061 LRRHRKRKN

>member
-1 MKSDLMRRL
+1 MKNSWMRRL
-10 AAGFTAL
+10 AAGFTAI
-17 ALSVGLALPV
+17 ALLVSFALPV
-27 FADDAEPLPE
+27 FAEDAEPLPE

-42 HITTMDELLQ
+42 HITTVDELLQ
-52 LARDCS
+52 LAKDCS

-68 LLEAD
+68 LLDAD

-125 KLEGRAM
+125 TLQGRAM
-132 PEGSRRS
+132 PEGSRRTI
-139 VGSVV
+139 GSVA

-159 SSGVSKVGGIA
+159 SSGVSMVGGIV
-170 GENLAGGTIES
+170 GQNLSGGVVDGCT
-181 CSVTGSVYGA
+181 VTGSVYGA
-191 HFVGGIVGDNHGV
+191 HFVGGIAGDNHGV
-204 IASCV
+204 IANCV
-209 NKAGV
+209 NKASV
-214 NTQVEQNE
+214 NTKVEQNE
-222 IDISSLTMK
+222 IDISSLTIK

-326 LDELQTLVDH
+326 LEELQTLVDH

-343 AASDASAQLNVLQS
+343 AASDTSAQLNVLQS
-357 NVTNARTALERLLQT
+357 NVTNARAALERLLQT
-372 TADNVTLGQTDTTV
+372 TADNVTIGQTDTTV
-386 DLSELKNSL
+386 DLGALKDSL
-395 KGNSDAEPT
+395 KG
-404 PTPTPEPTPQ
+404 
-414 ATETPDENVPTP
+414 
-426 TPTPESAPESATASA
+426 ESAPSESPEETPA
-441 PESTS
+441 PETPA
-446 ESAAASAPQS
+446 ESS
-456 ASESTPESV
+456 ASEEAAESA
-465 QEPASEPTAEPA
+465 PAEAPAEPA
-477 PESDTETPA
+477 PVEEPTTEPA
-486 AESAAES
+486 PAESPAEENPS
-493 GEERVIHG
+493 ASEEETRAVHG
-501 QPDPQSDEATPS
+501 QPEPTDSDEATPS

-519 DFSTLGELG
+519 DFSTLG
-528 GDTSDSDSEN
+528 DN
-538 ATPSLGI
+538 N
-545 VDPDFST
+545 
-552 LGDQSI
+552 I
-558 WNDLGNA
+558 WSDLGEA
-565 LPDSM
+565 LPDTM

-581 RDAIT
+581 RDAIN
-586 ASKNDLSGT
+586 ASQSDLSGT

-628 NKIGNTLAGAGDNTA
+628 NKIGSTLAGAGDNTA
-643 DPDDLFSDVSD
+643 DPDDLYSDISD
-654 TDTEQD
+654 TDTESD
-660 TTGKVSYCV
+660 TTGKVAYCV
-669 NHGTVDADIN
+669 NHGAVDADIN

-698 YHTAGSDSMNF
+698 YHTTGSDSMNF

-715 VIRGCANYGEITGK
+715 VIRGCANYGEVTGK

-750 YGNVTAADA
+750 YGNITAADA

-826 GNITG
+826 GDITG

-840 GLDGVSYAD
+840 GLDDVSYAD
-849 IAAPLPFDAFAA
+849 IAAPLPFDEFAA

-872 TVHFHAKGDC
+872 TVHFNAEGSC
-882 IAEFTLAYGG
+882 VAEFTLDYGG
-892 SLSAEQYPEVP
+892 SLTPDQFPEVP
-903 QQDGSWGTWSDV
+903 QKNGSWGVWADT

-928 EYSDKTSVLQ
+928 EYNDKTSVLQ

-953 SFDSNDKLTL
+953 SFDSNDKLELQPYT
-963 HPCEENPQPGTLESW
+963 ENPQPGTLESW

-989 VRYLAPH
+989 VRYLTPH
-996 DPNTLQLWLKT
+996 DPDTMQLWLKT

-1026 APADATAFA
+1026 APADAQAFA
-1035 VTENPVSGSRL
+1035 VTENPVNTGKL
-1046 LIAGIGAVA
+1046 LAAGIAAAVLV
-1055 AVVLLL
+1055 VVLLL
-1061 LLRRRRKRKN
+1061 LRRHRKRKN

>member
-1 MKSDLMRRL
+1 MKNSWMRRL

-17 ALSVGLALPV
+17 ALLVSFALPV
-27 FADDAEPLPE
+27 FAEDAEPLPE

-42 HITTMDELLQ
+42 HITTVDELLQ
-52 LARDCS
+52 LAKDCS
-58 LDTYSTNRTV
+58 LDTYSTHRTV
-68 LLEAD
+68 LLDAD

-116 ESDAVVQDL
+116 ESDAVVQNL
-125 KLEGRAM
+125 TLQGRAM
-132 PEGSRRS
+132 PVGSRRTI
-139 VGSVV
+139 GSVA

-159 SSGVSKVGGIA
+159 SSGVSMVGGIA
-170 GENLAGGTIES
+170 GQNLSGGVVDGCT
-181 CSVTGSVYGA
+181 VTGSVYGA
-191 HFVGGIVGDNHGV
+191 HFVGGIAGDNHGV
-204 IASCV
+204 IANCV
-209 NKAGV
+209 NKASV
-214 NTQVEQNE
+214 NTKVEQNE
-222 IDISSLTMK
+222 IDISSLTLK

-326 LDELQTLVDH
+326 LEELQTLVDH

-343 AASDASAQLNVLQS
+343 AASDTSAQLNVLQS
-357 NVTNARTALERLLQT
+357 NVTNARAALERLLQT
-372 TADNVTLGQTDTTV
+372 TADNVTIGQTDTTV
-386 DLSELKNSL
+386 DLGALKDSL
-395 KGNSDAEPT
+395 KG
-404 PTPTPEPTPQ
+404 
-414 ATETPDENVPTP
+414 
-426 TPTPESAPESATASA
+426 ESAPSESPEETPAPETPAESAPA
-441 PESTS
+441 E
-446 ESAAASAPQS
+446 
-456 ASESTPESV
+456 TP
-465 QEPASEPTAEPA
+465 AEPA
-477 PESDTETPA
+477 P
-486 AESAAES
+486 AESPAEENPS
-493 GEERVIHG
+493 ASEEETRAVHG
-501 QPDPQSDEATPS
+501 QPEPTDSDEATPS

-519 DFSTLGELG
+519 DFSTLG
-528 GDTSDSDSEN
+528 DN
-538 ATPSLGI
+538 N
-545 VDPDFST
+545 
-552 LGDQSI
+552 I
-558 WNDLGNA
+558 WSDLGEA
-565 LPDSM
+565 LPDTM

-581 RDAIT
+581 RDAIN
-586 ASKNDLSGT
+586 ASQSDLSGT

-628 NKIGNTLAGAGDNTA
+628 NKIGSTLAGAGDNTA
-643 DPDDLFSDVSD
+643 DPDDLYSDISD
-654 TDTEQD
+654 TDTESD
-660 TTGKVSYCV
+660 TTGKVAYCV

-698 YHTAGSDSMNF
+698 YHTTGSDSMNF

-715 VIRGCANYGEITGK
+715 VIRGCANYGEVTGK

-750 YGNVTAADA
+750 YGNITAADA

-826 GNITG
+826 GDITG

-840 GLDGVSYAD
+840 GLDNVSYAD
-849 IAAPLPFDAFAA
+849 IAAPLPFDEFAA

-872 TVHFHAKGDC
+872 TVHFNAEGSC
-882 IAEFTLAYGG
+882 VAEFTLDYGG
-892 SLSAEQYPEVP
+892 SLTPDQFPEVP
-903 QQDGSWGTWSDV
+903 QKNGSWGVWADT

-928 EYSDKTSVLQ
+928 EYNDKTSVLQ

-953 SFDSNDKLTL
+953 SFDSNDKLEL
-963 HPCEENPQPGTLESW
+963 QPCTENPQPGTLESW

-989 VRYLAPH
+989 VRYLTPH
-996 DPNTLQLWLKT
+996 DPGTMQLWLKT

-1026 APADATAFA
+1026 APADAQAFA
-1035 VTENPVSGSRL
+1035 VTENPVSTGKL
-1046 LIAGIGAVA
+1046 LAAGIAAAVLV
-1055 AVVLLL
+1055 VVLLL
-1061 LLRRRRKRKN
+1061 LRRHRKRKN

>member
-1 MKSDLMRRL
+1 MKNSWMRRL
-10 AAGFTAL
+10 AAGFTAI
-17 ALSVGLALPV
+17 ALLVSFALPV
-27 FADDAEPLPE
+27 FAEDAEPLPE

-42 HITTMDELLQ
+42 HITTVDELLQ
-52 LARDCS
+52 LAKDCS
-58 LDTYSTNRTV
+58 LDTYSTHRTV
-68 LLEAD
+68 LLDAD

-116 ESDAVVQDL
+116 ESDAVVQNL
-125 KLEGRAM
+125 TLQGRAM
-132 PEGSRRS
+132 PEGSRRT
-139 VGSVV
+139 VGSVA

-159 SSGVSKVGGIA
+159 SSGVSMVGGIV
-170 GENLAGGTIES
+170 GQNLSGGVVDGCT
-181 CSVTGSVYGA
+181 VTGSVYGA
-191 HFVGGIVGDNHGV
+191 HFVGGIAGDNHGV
-204 IASCV
+204 IANCV
-209 NKAGV
+209 NKASV
-214 NTQVEQNE
+214 NTKVEQNE
-222 IDISSLTMK
+222 IDISSLTIK

-326 LDELQTLVDH
+326 LEELQTLVDH

-343 AASDASAQLNVLQS
+343 AASDTSAQLNVLQS
-357 NVTNARTALERLLQT
+357 NVTNARAALERLLQT
-372 TADNVTLGQTDTTV
+372 TADNVTIGQTDTTV
-386 DLSELKNSL
+386 DLGALKDSL
-395 KGNSDAEPT
+395 KGESTPSESPEETPAPEAPASEAPAESAPAETPAEPT
-404 PTPTPEPTPQ
+404 PAEEPTTEPAPAESPAEEVPSASEEEARAVHGQPEPT
-414 ATETPDENVPTP
+414 D
-426 TPTPESAPESATASA
+426 
-441 PESTS
+441 
-446 ESAAASAPQS
+446 
-456 ASESTPESV
+456 
-465 QEPASEPTAEPA
+465 
-477 PESDTETPA
+477 
-486 AESAAES
+486 
-493 GEERVIHG
+493 
-501 QPDPQSDEATPS
+501 SDEATPS

-519 DFSTLGELG
+519 DFSTLG
-528 GDTSDSDSEN
+528 DN
-538 ATPSLGI
+538 N
-545 VDPDFST
+545 
-552 LGDQSI
+552 I
-558 WNDLGNA
+558 WSDLGEA
-565 LPDSM
+565 LPDTM

-581 RDAIT
+581 RDAIN
-586 ASKNDLSGT
+586 ASQSDLSGT

-643 DPDDLFSDVSD
+643 DPDDLYSDISD
-654 TDTEQD
+654 TDTESD
-660 TTGKVSYCV
+660 TTGKVAYCV

-698 YHTAGSDSMNF
+698 YHTTGSDSMNF

-715 VIRGCANYGEITGK
+715 VIRGCANYGEVTGK
-729 KQGVGGIVGNM
+729 KQGFGGIVGNM

-750 YGNVTAADA
+750 YGSVTAADA

-826 GNITG
+826 GDITG

-840 GLDGVSYAD
+840 GLDDVSYAD
-849 IAAPLPFDAFAA
+849 IAAPLPFDEFAA

-872 TVHFHAKGDC
+872 TVHFNAEGNC
-882 IAEFTLAYGG
+882 VAEFTLDYGG
-892 SLSAEQYPEVP
+892 SLTPDQFPEVP
-903 QQDGSWGTWSDV
+903 QKNGSWGVWADT

-928 EYSDKTSVLQ
+928 EYNDKTSVLQ

-953 SFDSNDKLTL
+953 SFDSNDKLEL
-963 HPCEENPQPGTLESW
+963 QPCTENPQPGTLESW

-989 VRYLAPH
+989 VRYLTPH
-996 DPNTLQLWLKT
+996 DPDTMQLWLKT

-1026 APADATAFA
+1026 APADAQAFA
-1035 VTENPVSGSRL
+1035 VTENPVSTGKL
-1046 LIAGIGAVA
+1046 LAAGIAAAVLV
-1055 AVVLLL
+1055 VVLLL
-1061 LLRRRRKRKN
+1061 LRRHRKRKN

>member
-1 MKSDLMRRL
+1 MKNSWMRRL
-10 AAGFTAL
+10 AAGFTAI
-17 ALSVGLALPV
+17 ALLVSFALPV
-27 FADDAEPLPE
+27 FAEDAEPLPE

-42 HITTMDELLQ
+42 HITTVDELLQ

-58 LDTYSTNRTV
+58 LDTYSTHRTV
-68 LLEAD
+68 LLDAD

-116 ESDAVVQDL
+116 ESDAVVQNL
-125 KLEGRAM
+125 TLQGRAM
-132 PEGSRRS
+132 PVGSRRTI
-139 VGSVV
+139 GSVA

-159 SSGVSKVGGIA
+159 SSGVSMVGGIV
-170 GENLAGGTIES
+170 GQNLSGGVVDGCT
-181 CSVTGSVYGA
+181 VTGSVYGA
-191 HFVGGIVGDNHGV
+191 HFVGGIAGDNHGV
-204 IASCV
+204 IANCV
-209 NKAGV
+209 NKASV
-214 NTQVEQNE
+214 NTKVEQNE
-222 IDISSLTMK
+222 IDISSLTLK

-326 LDELQTLVDH
+326 LEELQTLVDH

-343 AASDASAQLNVLQS
+343 AASDTSAQLNVLQS
-357 NVTNARTALERLLQT
+357 NVTNARAALERLLQT
-372 TADNVTLGQTDTTV
+372 TADNVTIGQTDTTV
-386 DLSELKNSL
+386 DLGALKDSL
-395 KGNSDAEPT
+395 KGEST
-404 PTPTPEPTPQ
+404 PSESTEEAPAP
-414 ATETPDENVPTP
+414 ETPASEAPA
-426 TPTPESAPESATASA
+426 ESAPAE
-441 PESTS
+441 
-446 ESAAASAPQS
+446 
-456 ASESTPESV
+456 TP
-465 QEPASEPTAEPA
+465 AEPA
-477 PESDTETPA
+477 PAEEPTTEPA
-486 AESAAES
+486 PAESPAEEVPS
-493 GEERVIHG
+493 ASEEEARAVHG
-501 QPDPQSDEATPS
+501 QPEPTDSDEATPS

-519 DFSTLGELG
+519 DFSTLG
-528 GDTSDSDSEN
+528 DN
-538 ATPSLGI
+538 N
-545 VDPDFST
+545 
-552 LGDQSI
+552 I
-558 WNDLGNA
+558 WSDLGEA
-565 LPDSM
+565 LPDTM

-581 RDAIT
+581 RDAIN
-586 ASKNDLSGT
+586 ASQSDLSGT

-628 NKIGNTLAGAGDNTA
+628 NKIGNTLAGAGDSTA
-643 DPDDLFSDVSD
+643 DPDDLYSDISD
-654 TDTEQD
+654 TDTESD
-660 TTGKVSYCV
+660 TTGKVAYCV

-698 YHTAGSDSMNF
+698 YHTTGSDSMNF

-715 VIRGCANYGEITGK
+715 VIRGCANYGEVTGK

-807 DEGTEQLG
+807 DEGAEQLG

-826 GNITG
+826 GDITG

-840 GLDGVSYAD
+840 GLDDVSYAD
-849 IAAPLPFDAFAA
+849 IAAPLPFDEFAA

-872 TVHFHAKGDC
+872 TVHFNAEGNC
-882 IAEFTLAYGG
+882 VAEFTLDYGG
-892 SLSAEQYPEVP
+892 SLTPDQFPEVP
-903 QQDGSWGTWSDV
+903 QKNGSWGVWADT

-928 EYSDKTSVLQ
+928 EYNDKTSVLQ

-953 SFDSNDKLTL
+953 SFDSNDKLEL
-963 HPCEENPQPGTLESW
+963 QPCTENPQPGTLESW

-989 VRYLAPH
+989 VRYLTPH
-996 DPNTLQLWLKT
+996 DPDTMQLWLKT

-1026 APADATAFA
+1026 APADAQAFA
-1035 VTENPVSGSRL
+1035 VTENPVSTGKL
-1046 LIAGIGAVA
+1046 LAAGIAAAVLV
-1055 AVVLLL
+1055 VVLLL
-1061 LLRRRRKRKN
+1061 LRRHRKRKN

>member
-1 MKSDLMRRL
+1 MKNSWMRRL
-10 AAGFTAL
+10 AAGFTAI
-17 ALSVGLALPV
+17 ALLVSFALPV
-27 FADDAEPLPE
+27 FAEDAEPLPE

-42 HITTMDELLQ
+42 HITTVDELLQ
-52 LARDCS
+52 LAKDCS
-58 LDTYSTNRTV
+58 LDTYSTHRTV
-68 LLEAD
+68 LLDAD

-116 ESDAVVQDL
+116 ESDAVVQNL
-125 KLEGRAM
+125 TLQGRAM
-132 PEGSRRS
+132 PVGSRRTI
-139 VGSVV
+139 GSVA

-159 SSGVSKVGGIA
+159 SSGVSMVGGIV
-170 GENLAGGTIES
+170 GQNLSGGVVDGCT
-181 CSVTGSVYGA
+181 VTGSVYGA
-191 HFVGGIVGDNHGV
+191 HYVGGIAGDNHGV
-204 IASCV
+204 IANCV
-209 NKAGV
+209 NKASV
-214 NTQVEQNE
+214 NTKVEQNE
-222 IDISSLTMK
+222 IDISSLTLK

-326 LDELQTLVDH
+326 LEELQTLVDH

-343 AASDASAQLNVLQS
+343 AASDTSAQLNVLQS
-357 NVTNARTALERLLQT
+357 NVTNARAALERLLQT
-372 TADNVTLGQTDTTV
+372 TADNVTIGQTDTTV
-386 DLSELKNSL
+386 DLGALKDSL
-395 KGNSDAEPT
+395 KG
-404 PTPTPEPTPQ
+404 
-414 ATETPDENVPTP
+414 
-426 TPTPESAPESATASA
+426 ESAPSESPEETPA
-441 PESTS
+441 PE
-446 ESAAASAPQS
+446 AP
-456 ASESTPESV
+456 APEV
-465 QEPASEPTAEPA
+465 PAETAPAEAPAEPA
-477 PESDTETPA
+477 PAEEPTTEPA
-486 AESAAES
+486 PAESSAEEAPS
-493 GEERVIHG
+493 VSEEEARAVHG
-501 QPDPQSDEATPS
+501 QPEPTDSDEATPS
-513 VGIVDP
+513 VGVVDP
-519 DFSTLGELG
+519 G
-528 GDTSDSDSEN
+528 
-538 ATPSLGI
+538 
-545 VDPDFST
+545 FST
-552 LGDQSI
+552 LGDNNI
-558 WNDLGNA
+558 WSDLGEA
-565 LPDSM
+565 LPDTM

-581 RDAIT
+581 RDAIN
-586 ASKNDLSGT
+586 ASQSDLSGT

-643 DPDDLFSDVSD
+643 DPDDLYSDISD
-654 TDTEQD
+654 TDTESD
-660 TTGKVSYCV
+660 TTGKVAYCV

-698 YHTAGSDSMNF
+698 YHTTGSDSMNF

-715 VIRGCANYGEITGK
+715 VIRGCANYGEVTGK

-826 GNITG
+826 GDITG

-840 GLDGVSYAD
+840 GLDDVSYAD
-849 IAAPLPFDAFAA
+849 IAAPLPFDEFAA

-872 TVHFHAKGDC
+872 TVHFNAEGNC
-882 IAEFTLAYGG
+882 VAEFTLDYGG
-892 SLSAEQYPEVP
+892 SLTPDQFPEVP
-903 QQDGSWGTWSDV
+903 QKNGSWGVWADT

-928 EYSDKTSVLQ
+928 EYNDKTSVLQ

-953 SFDSNDKLTL
+953 SFDSNDKLEL
-963 HPCEENPQPGTLESW
+963 QPCAENPQPGTLESW

-989 VRYLAPH
+989 VRYLTPH
-996 DPNTLQLWLKT
+996 DPDTMQLWLKT

-1026 APADATAFA
+1026 APADAQAFA
-1035 VTENPVSGSRL
+1035 VTENPVSTGKL
-1046 LIAGIGAVA
+1046 LAAGIAAAVLV
-1055 AVVLLL
+1055 VVLLL
-1061 LLRRRRKRKN
+1061 LRRHRKRKN

>member
-1 MKSDLMRRL
+1 MKNSWMRRL
-10 AAGFTAL
+10 AAGFTAI
-17 ALSVGLALPV
+17 ALLVSFALPV
-27 FADDAEPLPE
+27 FAEDTEPLPE

-42 HITTMDELLQ
+42 HITTVDELLQ
-52 LARDCS
+52 LAKDCS
-58 LDTYSTNRTV
+58 LDTYSTHRTI
-68 LLEAD
+68 LLDAD

-104 QDGSVVGFFRYL
+104 QNGSVVGFFRYL
-116 ESDAVVQDL
+116 ESDAVVQNL
-125 KLEGRAM
+125 TLQGRAM
-132 PEGSRRS
+132 PEGSRRTI
-139 VGSVV
+139 GSVA

-159 SSGVSKVGGIA
+159 SSGVSMVGGIV
-170 GENLAGGTIES
+170 GQNLSGGVVDGCT
-181 CSVTGSVYGA
+181 VTGSVYGA
-191 HFVGGIVGDNHGV
+191 HFVGGIAGDNHGV
-204 IASCV
+204 IANCV
-209 NKAGV
+209 NKASV
-214 NTQVEQNE
+214 NTKVEQNE
-222 IDISSLTMK
+222 IDISSLTLK

-326 LDELQTLVDH
+326 LEELQTLVDH

-343 AASDASAQLNVLQS
+343 AASDTSAQLNVLQS
-357 NVTNARTALERLLQT
+357 NVTNARAALERLLQT
-372 TADNVTLGQTDTTV
+372 TADNVTIGQTDTTV
-386 DLSELKNSL
+386 DLGQLKDSL
-395 KGNSDAEPT
+395 KGEST
-404 PTPTPEPTPQ
+404 PSESPE
-414 ATETPDENVPTP
+414 ETPAPEAPAP
-426 TPTPESAPESATASA
+426 EAPAESAPAE
-441 PESTS
+441 
-446 ESAAASAPQS
+446 
-456 ASESTPESV
+456 TP
-465 QEPASEPTAEPA
+465 AEPA
-477 PESDTETPA
+477 PAEAPA
-486 AESAAES
+486 EEPAPAESPAEEAPS
-493 GEERVIHG
+493 ASEEEARAVHG
-501 QPDPQSDEATPS
+501 QPEPTDSDEATPS

-519 DFSTLGELG
+519 DFSTLG
-528 GDTSDSDSEN
+528 DN
-538 ATPSLGI
+538 N
-545 VDPDFST
+545 
-552 LGDQSI
+552 I
-558 WNDLGNA
+558 WSDLGEA
-565 LPDSM
+565 LPDTM

-581 RDAIT
+581 RDAIN
-586 ASKNDLSGT
+586 ASQSDLSGT

-643 DPDDLFSDVSD
+643 DPDDLYSDISD
-654 TDTEQD
+654 TDTESD
-660 TTGKVSYCV
+660 TTGKVAYCV

-698 YHTAGSDSMNF
+698 YHTTGSDSMNF

-715 VIRGCANYGEITGK
+715 VIRGCANYGEVTGK
-729 KQGVGGIVGNM
+729 KQGFGGIVGNM

-750 YGNVTAADA
+750 YGNITAADA

-826 GNITG
+826 GDITG

-840 GLDGVSYAD
+840 GLDNVSYAD
-849 IAAPLPFDAFAA
+849 IAAPLPFDEFAA

-872 TVHFHAKGDC
+872 TVHFNAEGNC
-882 IAEFTLAYGG
+882 VEEFTLDYGG
-892 SLSAEQYPEVP
+892 SLTPDQFPEVP
-903 QQDGSWGTWSDV
+903 QKNGSWGVWADT

-928 EYSDKTSVLQ
+928 EYNDKTSVLQ

-953 SFDSNDKLTL
+953 SFDSNDKLEL
-963 HPCEENPQPGTLESW
+963 QPCTENPQPGTLESW

-989 VRYLAPH
+989 VRYLTPH
-996 DPNTLQLWLKT
+996 DPDTMQLWLKT

-1026 APADATAFA
+1026 APADAQAFA
-1035 VTENPVSGSRL
+1035 VTENPVSTGKL
-1046 LIAGIGAVA
+1046 LAAGIAAAVLV
-1055 AVVLLL
+1055 VVLLL
-1061 LLRRRRKRKN
+1061 LRRHRKRKN

>member
-1 MKSDLMRRL
+1 MKNDLMRRL

-17 ALSVGLALPV
+17 ALLAGFAMPV
-27 FADDAEPLPE
+27 FADDTEPLPE
-37 EKPTV
+37 QKPTV
-42 HITTMDELLQ
+42 HITTVDELLQ
-52 LARDCS
+52 LAKDCS

-132 PEGSRRS
+132 PEGSRHT

-144 GSNAGTVKNCSFVGV
+144 GSNAGKVKNCSFVGV
-159 SSGVSKVGGIA
+159 SSGASKVGGIA
-170 GENLAGGTIES
+170 GENLAGGTVES

-214 NTQVEQNE
+214 NTKVEQNE

-311 ILEYE
+311 ILEYQ

-326 LDELQTLVDH
+326 LEELQTLVDH

-343 AASDASAQLNVLQS
+343 AANDTSARLNNLQS
-357 NVTNARTALERLLQT
+357 NVTNARAALERLLQT
-372 TADNVTLGQTDTTV
+372 TADNVTLGTTDTTV

-395 KGNSDAEPT
+395 KG
-404 PTPTPEPTPQ
+404 
-414 ATETPDENVPTP
+414 
-426 TPTPESAPESATASA
+426 ESAP
-441 PESTS
+441 
-446 ESAAASAPQS
+446 
-456 ASESTPESV
+456 SESTEETPAPETPA
-465 QEPASEPTAEPA
+465 QAPASEA
-477 PESDTETPA
+477 P
-486 AESAAES
+486 AESAAEAPAEPAPAGTAPAEAS
-493 GEERVIHG
+493 AEEADPAESPAEEAPTSEEETRAVHG
-501 QPDPQSDEATPS
+501 QPEPADSGEATP
-513 VGIVDP
+513 
-519 DFSTLGELG
+519 
-528 GDTSDSDSEN
+528 N
-538 ATPSLGI
+538 QGI

-586 ASKNDLSGT
+586 AGKNDLSGT
-595 LNSVANTIAALNSSG
+595 LNSVADTIAALNSSG

-643 DPDDLFSDVSD
+643 DPDDLFSDISD

-669 NHGTVDADIN
+669 NQGTVDADIN

-759 TGVGGIAG
+759 TCVGGIAG
-767 TSKAT
+767 ASSAT

-791 AGSGYDIDTCR
+791 AGSGYDIETCR

-872 TVHFHAKGDC
+872 TVHFNAEGNC
-882 IAEFTLAYGG
+882 VAEFALDYGG
-892 SLSAEQYPEVP
+892 SLTPDQFPEVP

-953 SFDSNDKLTL
+953 SFDSDDKLTL
-963 HPCEENPQPGTLESW
+963 QPCEENPQPGTLESW

-984 ELAHT
+984 DLAHT

-996 DPNTLQLWLKT
+996 DPDTLQLWLKT

-1026 APADATAFA
+1026 APADAQAFA
-1035 VTENPVSGSRL
+1035 VTENPVSGNRL
-1046 LIAGIGAVA
+1046 LIAGIGAAA

-1061 LLRRRRKRKN
+1061 LLRRHRKRKN

>member
-1 MKSDLMRRL
+1 MKNSWMRRL
-10 AAGFTAL
+10 AAGFTAI
-17 ALSVGLALPV
+17 ALLVSFALPV
-27 FADDAEPLPE
+27 FAEDTEPLPE

-42 HITTMDELLQ
+42 HITTVDELLQ
-52 LARDCS
+52 LAKDCS
-58 LDTYSTNRTV
+58 LDTYSTHRTV
-68 LLEAD
+68 LLDAD

-116 ESDAVVQDL
+116 ESDAVVQNL
-125 KLEGRAM
+125 TLQGRAM
-132 PEGSRRS
+132 PVGSRRTI
-139 VGSVV
+139 GSVA
-144 GSNAGTVKNCSFVGV
+144 GSNTGTVKNCSFVGV
-159 SSGVSKVGGIA
+159 SSGVSMVGGIV
-170 GENLAGGTIES
+170 GQNLSGGVVDGCT
-181 CSVTGSVYGA
+181 VTGSVYGA
-191 HFVGGIVGDNHGV
+191 HYVGGIAGDNHGV
-204 IASCV
+204 IANCV
-209 NKAGV
+209 NKASV
-214 NTQVEQNE
+214 NTKVEQNE
-222 IDISSLTMK
+222 IDISSLTLK

-326 LDELQTLVDH
+326 LEELQTLVDH

-343 AASDASAQLNVLQS
+343 AASDTSAQLNVLQS
-357 NVTNARTALERLLQT
+357 NVTNARAALERLLQT
-372 TADNVTLGQTDTTV
+372 TADNVTIGQTDTTV
-386 DLSELKNSL
+386 DLGALKDSL
-395 KGNSDAEPT
+395 KG
-404 PTPTPEPTPQ
+404 
-414 ATETPDENVPTP
+414 
-426 TPTPESAPESATASA
+426 ESAPSESPEETPA
-441 PESTS
+441 PE
-446 ESAAASAPQS
+446 AP
-456 ASESTPESV
+456 APEV
-465 QEPASEPTAEPA
+465 PAETAPAEAPAEPA
-477 PESDTETPA
+477 PAEEPTTEPA
-486 AESAAES
+486 PAESSAEEAPS
-493 GEERVIHG
+493 VSEEEARAVHG
-501 QPDPQSDEATPS
+501 QPEPTDSDEATPS

-519 DFSTLGELG
+519 DFSTLG
-528 GDTSDSDSEN
+528 DN
-538 ATPSLGI
+538 N
-545 VDPDFST
+545 
-552 LGDQSI
+552 I
-558 WNDLGNA
+558 WSDLGEA
-565 LPDSM
+565 LPDTM

-581 RDAIT
+581 RDAIN
-586 ASKNDLSGT
+586 ASQSDLSGT

-643 DPDDLFSDVSD
+643 DPDDLYSDISD
-654 TDTEQD
+654 TDTESD
-660 TTGKVSYCV
+660 TTGKVAYCV

-698 YHTAGSDSMNF
+698 YHTTGSDSMNF

-715 VIRGCANYGEITGK
+715 VIRGCANYGEVTGK

-826 GNITG
+826 GDITG

-840 GLDGVSYAD
+840 GLDDVSYAD
-849 IAAPLPFDAFAA
+849 IAAPLPFDEFAA

-872 TVHFHAKGDC
+872 TVHFNAEGNC
-882 IAEFTLAYGG
+882 VAEFTLDYGG
-892 SLSAEQYPEVP
+892 SLTPDQFPEVP
-903 QQDGSWGTWSDV
+903 QKNGSWGVWADT

-928 EYSDKTSVLQ
+928 EYNDKTSVLQ

-953 SFDSNDKLTL
+953 SFDSNDKLEL
-963 HPCEENPQPGTLESW
+963 QPCAENPQPGTLESW

-989 VRYLAPH
+989 VRYLTPH
-996 DPNTLQLWLKT
+996 DPDTMQLWLKT

-1026 APADATAFA
+1026 APADAQAFA
-1035 VTENPVSGSRL
+1035 VTENPVSTGKL
-1046 LIAGIGAVA
+1046 LAAGIAAAVLV
-1055 AVVLLL
+1055 VVLLL
-1061 LLRRRRKRKN
+1061 LRRHRKRKN

>member
-1 MKSDLMRRL
+1 MKNSWMRRL
-10 AAGFTAL
+10 AAGFTAI
-17 ALSVGLALPV
+17 ALLVSFALPV
-27 FADDAEPLPE
+27 FAEDAEPLPE

-42 HITTMDELLQ
+42 HITTVDELLQ
-52 LARDCS
+52 LAKDCS
-58 LDTYSTNRTV
+58 LDTYSTHRTV
-68 LLEAD
+68 LLDAD

-84 PIFNGTFDGQGHTIS
+84 AIFNGTFDGQGHTIS

-116 ESDAVVQDL
+116 ESDAVVQNL
-125 KLEGRAM
+125 TLQGRAM
-132 PEGSRRS
+132 PVGSRRTI
-139 VGSVV
+139 GSVA

-159 SSGVSKVGGIA
+159 SSGVSMVGGIV
-170 GENLAGGTIES
+170 GQNLSGGVVDGCT
-181 CSVTGSVYGA
+181 VTGSVYGA
-191 HFVGGIVGDNHGV
+191 HFVGGIAGDNHGV
-204 IASCV
+204 IANCV
-209 NKAGV
+209 NKASV
-214 NTQVEQNE
+214 NTKVEQNE
-222 IDISSLTMK
+222 IDISSLTLK

-326 LDELQTLVDH
+326 LEELQTLVDH

-343 AASDASAQLNVLQS
+343 AASDTSAQLNVLQS
-357 NVTNARTALERLLQT
+357 NVTNARAALERLLQT
-372 TADNVTLGQTDTTV
+372 TADNVTIGQTDTTV
-386 DLSELKNSL
+386 DLGALKDSL
-395 KGNSDAEPT
+395 KGEST
-404 PTPTPEPTPQ
+404 PSESTE
-414 ATETPDENVPTP
+414 ETPAPETP
-426 TPTPESAPESATASA
+426 ASEAPAESAPAE
-441 PESTS
+441 
-446 ESAAASAPQS
+446 
-456 ASESTPESV
+456 TP
-465 QEPASEPTAEPA
+465 AEPA
-477 PESDTETPA
+477 PAEEPTTEPA
-486 AESAAES
+486 PAESSAEEVPS
-493 GEERVIHG
+493 ASKEEARAVHG
-501 QPDPQSDEATPS
+501 QPEPTDSDEATPS

-519 DFSTLGELG
+519 DFSTLG
-528 GDTSDSDSEN
+528 DN
-538 ATPSLGI
+538 N
-545 VDPDFST
+545 
-552 LGDQSI
+552 I
-558 WNDLGNA
+558 WSDLGEA
-565 LPDSM
+565 LPDTM

-581 RDAIT
+581 RDAIN
-586 ASKNDLSGT
+586 ASQSDLSGT

-643 DPDDLFSDVSD
+643 DPDDLYSDISD
-654 TDTEQD
+654 TDTESD
-660 TTGKVSYCV
+660 TTGKVAYCV

-698 YHTAGSDSMNF
+698 YHTTGSDSMNF

-715 VIRGCANYGEITGK
+715 VIRGCANYGEVTGK

-826 GNITG
+826 GDITG

-840 GLDGVSYAD
+840 GLDDVSYAD
-849 IAAPLPFDAFAA
+849 IAAPLPFDEFAA

-872 TVHFHAKGDC
+872 TVHFNAEGNC
-882 IAEFTLAYGG
+882 VAEFTLDYGG
-892 SLSAEQYPEVP
+892 SLTPDQFPEVP
-903 QQDGSWGTWSDV
+903 QKNGSWGVWADT

-928 EYSDKTSVLQ
+928 EYNDKTSVLQ

-953 SFDSNDKLTL
+953 SFDSNDKLEL
-963 HPCEENPQPGTLESW
+963 QPCTENPQPGTLESW

-989 VRYLAPH
+989 VRYLTPH
-996 DPNTLQLWLKT
+996 DPDTMQLWLKT

-1026 APADATAFA
+1026 APADAQAFA
-1035 VTENPVSGSRL
+1035 VTENPVSTGKL
-1046 LIAGIGAVA
+1046 LAAGIAAAVLV
-1055 AVVLLL
+1055 VVLLL
-1061 LLRRRRKRKN
+1061 LRRHRKRKN

>member
-1 MKSDLMRRL
+1 MKNSWMRRL
-10 AAGFTAL
+10 AAGFTAI
-17 ALSVGLALPV
+17 ALLVSFALPV
-27 FADDAEPLPE
+27 FAEDAEPLPE

-42 HITTMDELLQ
+42 HITTVDELLQ
-52 LARDCS
+52 LAKDCS
-58 LDTYSTNRTV
+58 LDTYSTHRTV
-68 LLEAD
+68 LLDAD

-84 PIFNGTFDGQGHTIS
+84 SIFNGTFDGQGHTIS

-116 ESDAVVQDL
+116 ESDAVVQNL
-125 KLEGRAM
+125 TLQGRAM
-132 PEGSRRS
+132 PEGSRRTI
-139 VGSVV
+139 GSVA

-159 SSGVSKVGGIA
+159 SSGVSMVGGIV
-170 GENLAGGTIES
+170 GQNLSGGVVDGCT
-181 CSVTGSVYGA
+181 VTGSVYGA
-191 HFVGGIVGDNHGV
+191 HFVGGIAGDNHGV
-204 IASCV
+204 IANCV
-209 NKAGV
+209 NKASV
-214 NTQVEQNE
+214 NTKVEQNE
-222 IDISSLTMK
+222 IDISSLTLK

-311 ILEYE
+311 TLEYE

-326 LDELQTLVDH
+326 LEELQTLVDH

-357 NVTNARTALERLLQT
+357 NVTNARAALERLLQT
-372 TADNVTLGQTDTTV
+372 TADNVTIGQTDTTV
-386 DLSELKNSL
+386 DLGALKDSL
-395 KGNSDAEPT
+395 KG
-404 PTPTPEPTPQ
+404 
-414 ATETPDENVPTP
+414 
-426 TPTPESAPESATASA
+426 ESAPSESPEETPA
-441 PESTS
+441 PE
-446 ESAAASAPQS
+446 A
-456 ASESTPESV
+456 
-465 QEPASEPTAEPA
+465 PASEAPAESAPAEAPAEPA
-477 PESDTETPA
+477 PAEEPTTESAP
-486 AESAAES
+486 AESPAEEVPS
-493 GEERVIHG
+493 ASEEETRAVHG
-501 QPDPQSDEATPS
+501 QPEPTDSDEATPS

-519 DFSTLGELG
+519 DFSTLG
-528 GDTSDSDSEN
+528 DN
-538 ATPSLGI
+538 N
-545 VDPDFST
+545 
-552 LGDQSI
+552 I
-558 WNDLGNA
+558 WSDLGEA
-565 LPDSM
+565 LPDTM

-581 RDAIT
+581 RDAIN
-586 ASKNDLSGT
+586 ASQSDLSGT

-628 NKIGNTLAGAGDNTA
+628 NKIGNTLAGAGDNTG
-643 DPDDLFSDVSD
+643 DPDNLYSDISD
-654 TDTEQD
+654 TDTESD
-660 TTGKVSYCV
+660 TTGKVAYCV

-698 YHTAGSDSMNF
+698 YHTTGSDSMNF

-715 VIRGCANYGEITGK
+715 VIRGCANYGEVTGK

-826 GNITG
+826 GDITG

-840 GLDGVSYAD
+840 GLDDVSYAD
-849 IAAPLPFDAFAA
+849 IAAPLPFDEFAA

-872 TVHFHAKGDC
+872 TVHFNAEGNC
-882 IAEFTLAYGG
+882 VEEFTLDYGG
-892 SLSAEQYPEVP
+892 SLTPDQFPEVP
-903 QQDGSWGTWSDV
+903 QKNGSWGVWADT

-928 EYSDKTSVLQ
+928 EYNDKTSVLQ

-953 SFDSNDKLTL
+953 SFDSNDKLEL
-963 HPCEENPQPGTLESW
+963 QPCTENPQPGTLESW

-989 VRYLAPH
+989 VRYLTPH
-996 DPNTLQLWLKT
+996 DPGTMQLWLKT

-1026 APADATAFA
+1026 APADAQAFA
-1035 VTENPVSGSRL
+1035 VTENPVSTGKL
-1046 LIAGIGAVA
+1046 LAAGIAAAVLV
-1055 AVVLLL
+1055 VVLLL
-1061 LLRRRRKRKN
+1061 LRRHRKRKN

>member
-1 MKSDLMRRL
+1 MKNSWMRRL
-10 AAGFTAL
+10 AAGFTAI
-17 ALSVGLALPV
+17 ALLVSFALPV
-27 FADDAEPLPE
+27 FADDTEPLPE

-42 HITTMDELLQ
+42 HITTVDELLQ
-52 LARDCS
+52 LAKDCS
-58 LDTYSTNRTV
+58 LDTYSTHRTV
-68 LLEAD
+68 LLDAD

-116 ESDAVVQDL
+116 ESDAVVQNL
-125 KLEGRAM
+125 TLQGRAM
-132 PEGSRRS
+132 PEGSRRT
-139 VGSVV
+139 VGSVA

-159 SSGVSKVGGIA
+159 SSGVSMVGGIV
-170 GENLAGGTIES
+170 GQNLSGGVVDGCT
-181 CSVTGSVYGA
+181 VTGSVYGA
-191 HFVGGIVGDNHGV
+191 HFVGGIAGDNHGV
-204 IASCV
+204 IANCV
-209 NKAGV
+209 NKASV
-214 NTQVEQNE
+214 NTKVEQNE
-222 IDISSLTMK
+222 IDISSLTLK

-326 LDELQTLVDH
+326 LEELQTLVDH

-357 NVTNARTALERLLQT
+357 NVTNARAALERLLQT
-372 TADNVTLGQTDTTV
+372 TADNVTIGQTDTTV
-386 DLSELKNSL
+386 DLGALKDSL
-395 KGNSDAEPT
+395 KG
-404 PTPTPEPTPQ
+404 
-414 ATETPDENVPTP
+414 
-426 TPTPESAPESATASA
+426 
-441 PESTS
+441 EST
-446 ESAAASAPQS
+446 P
-456 ASESTPESV
+456 SESTEEAPAPETPAEAPVSEPPAETAPAEAPAE
-465 QEPASEPTAEPA
+465 EPAPAAEPA
-477 PESDTETPA
+477 PAEEPTTEPA
-486 AESAAES
+486 PAESPAEEAPS
-493 GEERVIHG
+493 ASEEETRAVHG
-501 QPDPQSDEATPS
+501 QPEPTDSGEATPS
-513 VGIVDP
+513 VGVVDP
-519 DFSTLGELG
+519 GFSTVGDNNIWSDLGE
-528 GDTSDSDSEN
+528 
-538 ATPSLGI
+538 
-545 VDPDFST
+545 
-552 LGDQSI
+552 
-558 WNDLGNA
+558 A
-565 LPDSM
+565 LPDTM

-581 RDAIT
+581 RDAIN
-586 ASKNDLSGT
+586 ASQSDLSGT

-643 DPDDLFSDVSD
+643 DPDDLYSDISD
-654 TDTEQD
+654 TDTESD
-660 TTGKVSYCV
+660 TTGKVAYCV

-698 YHTAGSDSMNF
+698 YHTTGSDSMNF

-715 VIRGCANYGEITGK
+715 VIRGCANYGEVTGK
-729 KQGVGGIVGNM
+729 KQGFGGIVGNM

-802 AMVVI
+802 AMVII

-826 GNITG
+826 GDITG

-840 GLDGVSYAD
+840 GLDNVSYAD
-849 IAAPLPFDAFAA
+849 IAAPLPFDEFAA
-861 QENLPGAFKKI
+861 QENLPGAFQKI
-872 TVHFHAKGDC
+872 TVHFNAEGNC
-882 IAEFTLAYGG
+882 VAEFTLDYGG
-892 SLSAEQYPEVP
+892 SLTSDQFPEVP
-903 QQDGSWGTWSDV
+903 QKNGSWGVWADT
-915 DLTNLTFDAVVEA
+915 DLTYLTFDAVVEA
-928 EYSDKTSVLQ
+928 EYNDKTSVLQ

-953 SFDSNDKLTL
+953 SFDSNDKLEL
-963 HPCEENPQPGTLESW
+963 QPCAENPQPGTLESW

-989 VRYLAPH
+989 VRYLTPH
-996 DPNTLQLWLKT
+996 DPDTMQLWLKT

-1026 APADATAFA
+1026 APADAQAFA
-1035 VTENPVSGSRL
+1035 VTENPVSTGKL
-1046 LIAGIGAVA
+1046 LAAGIAAAVLV
-1055 AVVLLL
+1055 VVLLL
-1061 LLRRRRKRKN
+1061 LRRHRKRKN

>member
-1 MKSDLMRRL
+1 MKNDLMRRL

-27 FADDAEPLPE
+27 FADDTEPLPE
-37 EKPTV
+37 QKPTV
-42 HITTMDELLQ
+42 HITTVDELLQ
-52 LARDCS
+52 LAKDCS

-132 PEGSRRS
+132 PEGSRHT

-159 SSGVSKVGGIA
+159 SSGASKVGGIA
-170 GENLAGGTIES
+170 GENLAGGTVES
-181 CSVTGSVYGA
+181 CTVTGSVYGA

-214 NTQVEQNE
+214 NTKVEQNE

-326 LDELQTLVDH
+326 LEELQTLVDH

-343 AASDASAQLNVLQS
+343 AANDTSARLNNLQS
-357 NVTNARTALERLLQT
+357 NVTNARAALERLLQT
-372 TADNVTLGQTDTTV
+372 TADNVTLGTTDTTV

-395 KGNSDAEPT
+395 KG
-404 PTPTPEPTPQ
+404 
-414 ATETPDENVPTP
+414 
-426 TPTPESAPESATASA
+426 ESAP
-441 PESTS
+441 
-446 ESAAASAPQS
+446 
-456 ASESTPESV
+456 SESTEETPAPETSA
-465 QEPASEPTAEPA
+465 QAPASEA
-477 PESDTETPA
+477 P
-486 AESAAES
+486 AESAAEAPAEPAPAETAPAETAPAETAPAETAPAETAPAEAPA
-493 GEERVIHG
+493 EEPAPAESPAEEAPTSEEETRAVHG
-501 QPDPQSDEATPS
+501 QPEPADSGEATPS
-513 VGIVDP
+513 QGIVDP
-519 DFSTLGELG
+519 G
-528 GDTSDSDSEN
+528 
-538 ATPSLGI
+538 
-545 VDPDFST
+545 FST

-586 ASKNDLSGT
+586 AGKNDLSGT
-595 LNSVANTIAALNSSG
+595 LNAVADTIAALNSSG

-643 DPDDLFSDVSD
+643 DPDDLYSDISD

-669 NHGTVDADIN
+669 NQGTVDADIN

-759 TGVGGIAG
+759 TCVGGIAG
-767 TSKAT
+767 TSSAT

-791 AGSGYDIDTCR
+791 AGSGYDIETCR

-872 TVHFHAKGDC
+872 TVHFTAEGNC
-882 IAEFTLAYGG
+882 VAEFALDYGG
-892 SLSAEQYPEVP
+892 SLTPEQYPEVP
-903 QQDGSWGTWSDV
+903 QQDGSWGTWSDM

-963 HPCEENPQPGTLESW
+963 QPCEENPQPGTLESW

-984 ELAHT
+984 DLAHT

-996 DPNTLQLWLKT
+996 DPDTLQLWLKT

-1026 APADATAFA
+1026 APADAQAFA
-1035 VTENPVSGSRL
+1035 VTENPVSGNRL
-1046 LIAGIGAVA
+1046 LIAGVGAAV

-1071 KKKA
+1071 PKKA

>member
-1 MKSDLMRRL
+1 MKNSWMRRL
-10 AAGFTAL
+10 AAGFTAI
-17 ALSVGLALPV
+17 ALLVSFALPA
-27 FADDAEPLPE
+27 FAEDAEPLPE

-42 HITTMDELLQ
+42 HITTVDELLQ
-52 LARDCS
+52 LAKDCS
-58 LDTYSTNRTV
+58 LDTYSTHRTV
-68 LLEAD
+68 LLDAD

-116 ESDAVVQDL
+116 ESDAVVQNL
-125 KLEGRAM
+125 TLQGRAM
-132 PEGSRRS
+132 PVGSRRTI
-139 VGSVV
+139 GSVA

-159 SSGVSKVGGIA
+159 SSGVSMVGGIV
-170 GENLAGGTIES
+170 GQNLSGGVVDGCT
-181 CSVTGSVYGA
+181 VTGSVYGA
-191 HFVGGIVGDNHGV
+191 HFVGGIAGDNHGV
-204 IASCV
+204 IANCV
-209 NKAGV
+209 NKASV
-214 NTQVEQNE
+214 NTKVEQNE
-222 IDISSLTMK
+222 IDISSLTLK

-287 CTNYGTVYARK
+287 CTNYGPVYARK

-326 LDELQTLVDH
+326 LEELQTLVDH

-343 AASDASAQLNVLQS
+343 AASDTSAQLNVLQS
-357 NVTNARTALERLLQT
+357 NVTNARAALERLLQT
-372 TADNVTLGQTDTTV
+372 TADNVTIGQTDTTV
-386 DLSELKNSL
+386 DLGALKDSL
-395 KGNSDAEPT
+395 KGESAPSESPEETPAPEAPASEAPAESAPAETPAESAPAEEPT
-404 PTPTPEPTPQ
+404 TEPAPAESSAEETPSASEEEARAVHGQPEPT
-414 ATETPDENVPTP
+414 D
-426 TPTPESAPESATASA
+426 
-441 PESTS
+441 
-446 ESAAASAPQS
+446 
-456 ASESTPESV
+456 
-465 QEPASEPTAEPA
+465 
-477 PESDTETPA
+477 
-486 AESAAES
+486 
-493 GEERVIHG
+493 
-501 QPDPQSDEATPS
+501 SDEATPS

-519 DFSTLGELG
+519 G
-528 GDTSDSDSEN
+528 
-538 ATPSLGI
+538 
-545 VDPDFST
+545 FST
-552 LGDQSI
+552 LGDNNI
-558 WNDLGNA
+558 WSDLGEA
-565 LPDSM
+565 LPDTM

-581 RDAIT
+581 RDAIN
-586 ASKNDLSGT
+586 ASQSDLSGT

-643 DPDDLFSDVSD
+643 DPDDLYSDISD
-654 TDTEQD
+654 TDTESD
-660 TTGKVSYCV
+660 TTGKVAYCV

-698 YHTAGSDSMNF
+698 YHTTGSDSMNF

-715 VIRGCANYGEITGK
+715 VIRGCANYGEVTGK

-750 YGNVTAADA
+750 YGNITAADA

-826 GNITG
+826 GDITG

-840 GLDGVSYAD
+840 GLDDVSYAD
-849 IAAPLPFDAFAA
+849 IAAPLPFDEFAA

-872 TVHFHAKGDC
+872 TVHFNAEGNC
-882 IAEFTLAYGG
+882 VAEFTLDYGG
-892 SLSAEQYPEVP
+892 SLTPDQFPEVP
-903 QQDGSWGTWSDV
+903 QKNGSWGVWADT

-928 EYSDKTSVLQ
+928 EYNDKTSVLQ
-938 SEQQRDGRALLLVEG
+938 SEQQRDGRAMLLVEG
-953 SFDSNDKLTL
+953 SFDSNDKLEL
-963 HPCEENPQPGTLESW
+963 QPCTENPQPGTLESW

-989 VRYLAPH
+989 VRYLTPH
-996 DPNTLQLWLKT
+996 DPDTMQLWLKT

-1026 APADATAFA
+1026 APADAQAFA
-1035 VTENPVSGSRL
+1035 VTENPVSTGKL
-1046 LIAGIGAVA
+1046 LAAGIAAAVLV
-1055 AVVLLL
+1055 VVLLL
-1061 LLRRRRKRKN
+1061 LRRHRKRKN

>member
-1 MKSDLMRRL
+1 MKNSWMRRL
-10 AAGFTAL
+10 AAGFTAI
-17 ALSVGLALPV
+17 ALLVSFALPV
-27 FADDAEPLPE
+27 FAEDAEPLPE

-42 HITTMDELLQ
+42 HITTVDELLQ
-52 LARDCS
+52 LAKDCS
-58 LDTYSTNRTV
+58 LDTYSTHCTV
-68 LLEAD
+68 LLDAD

-116 ESDAVVQDL
+116 ESDAVVQNL
-125 KLEGRAM
+125 TLQGRAM
-132 PEGSRRS
+132 PEGSRRT
-139 VGSVV
+139 VGSVA

-159 SSGVSKVGGIA
+159 SSGVSMVGGIV
-170 GENLAGGTIES
+170 GQNLSGGVVDGCT
-181 CSVTGSVYGA
+181 VTGSVYGA
-191 HFVGGIVGDNHGV
+191 HFVGGIAGDNHGV
-204 IASCV
+204 IANCV
-209 NKAGV
+209 NKASV
-214 NTQVEQNE
+214 NTKVEQNE
-222 IDISSLTMK
+222 IDISSLTLK

-326 LDELQTLVDH
+326 LEELQTLVDH

-343 AASDASAQLNVLQS
+343 AASDTSAQLNVLQS
-357 NVTNARTALERLLQT
+357 NVTNARAALERLLQT
-372 TADNVTLGQTDTTV
+372 TADNVTIGQTDTTV
-386 DLSELKNSL
+386 DLGALKDSL
-395 KGNSDAEPT
+395 KG
-404 PTPTPEPTPQ
+404 
-414 ATETPDENVPTP
+414 
-426 TPTPESAPESATASA
+426 ESAPSETPEETPA
-441 PESTS
+441 PE
-446 ESAAASAPQS
+446 AP
-456 ASESTPESV
+456 APEA
-465 QEPASEPTAEPA
+465 PAEAPAEPA
-477 PESDTETPA
+477 PAEEPTSEPSP
-486 AESAAES
+486 AESPAEEAPTS
-493 GEERVIHG
+493 EEETRAVHG
-501 QPDPQSDEATPS
+501 QPEPTDSDEATPS
-513 VGIVDP
+513 VGV
-519 DFSTLGELG
+519 
-528 GDTSDSDSEN
+528 
-538 ATPSLGI
+538 

-552 LGDQSI
+552 LGDNNI
-558 WNDLGNA
+558 WSDLGEA
-565 LPDSM
+565 LPDTM

-581 RDAIT
+581 RDAIN
-586 ASKNDLSGT
+586 ASQSDLSGT

-643 DPDDLFSDVSD
+643 DPDDLYSDISD
-654 TDTEQD
+654 TDTESD
-660 TTGKVSYCV
+660 TTGKVAYCV

-698 YHTAGSDSMNF
+698 YHTTGSDSMNF

-715 VIRGCANYGEITGK
+715 VIRGCANYGEVTGK

-750 YGNVTAADA
+750 YGSVTAADA
-759 TGVGGIAG
+759 AGVGGIAG

-826 GNITG
+826 GDITG

-840 GLDGVSYAD
+840 GLDNVSYAD
-849 IAAPLPFDAFAA
+849 IAAPLPFDEFAA

-872 TVHFHAKGDC
+872 TVHFNAEGNC
-882 IAEFTLAYGG
+882 VAEFTLDYGG
-892 SLSAEQYPEVP
+892 SLTPDQFPEVP
-903 QQDGSWGTWSDV
+903 QKNGSWGVWADT

-928 EYSDKTSVLQ
+928 EYNDKTSVLQ

-953 SFDSNDKLTL
+953 SFDSNDKLEL
-963 HPCEENPQPGTLESW
+963 QPSAENPQPGTLESW

-989 VRYLAPH
+989 VRYLTPH
-996 DPNTLQLWLKT
+996 DPDTMQLWLKT

-1026 APADATAFA
+1026 APADAQAFA
-1035 VTENPVSGSRL
+1035 VTENPVSTGKL
-1046 LIAGIGAVA
+1046 LAAGIAAAVLV
-1055 AVVLLL
+1055 VVLLL
-1061 LLRRRRKRKN
+1061 LRRHRKRKN